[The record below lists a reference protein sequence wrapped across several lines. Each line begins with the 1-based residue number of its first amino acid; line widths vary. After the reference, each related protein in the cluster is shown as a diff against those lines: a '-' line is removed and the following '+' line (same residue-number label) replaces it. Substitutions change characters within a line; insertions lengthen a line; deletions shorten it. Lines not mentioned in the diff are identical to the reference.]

1 MFKLAARLAWRD
13 WRGGELSL
21 LFVALV
27 LAVTSVTSISLFT
40 HQVKQSMVV
49 QGADLIAADLRL
61 NSSQPVPELWLS
73 KAQDLPLQ
81 QAQLS
86 QFQAMVFADQGMQ
99 LASIKAV
106 SQNHPLR
113 GEITVGNAAFDL
125 GKAIQHG
132 PKQGEIWPDSRL
144 LASLNAS
151 LNDTID
157 VGQLSLKISQIL
169 IAEPDQASGFASFA
183 PRAMMNLSD
192 LAATEAVQTGSR
204 VTYRWLLAGPDSALN
219 SLKKQITPLLTNGQ
233 KWQSPTDG
241 NANMAATLD
250 KAEQFL
256 LLAGSLAVVLAGVAL
271 SLSAR
276 RYSLRQAKHVALL
289 KCLGL
294 KPNQLRLLYLSQ
306 MILLALLALL
316 ISLPLAWGLYQGLLL
331 LVSDYIQTSS
341 MIPPLEPFILGAG
354 TGTLCLLAFVLPPM
368 LALAKV
374 APAQVL
380 RQSSSQSK
388 TNIGHLAIG
397 FSAVI
402 ALVYW
407 HSQSLL
413 ISSALIVGV
422 VIILILLALLANLLI
437 KLGNK
442 LRPHLGQGGKI
453 GLANLARRKHQNS
466 LQVAIFGLALML
478 LFSLISVRTFLIDDW
493 QQQLTEDTPNLFLFN
508 IYQQQRE
515 SLVDSMEQQG
525 LTTQALTFFP
535 IARARLT
542 EPKVHNPRGD
552 RELNITWSQNL
563 PAGNSISEG
572 QWWESSDTGANNSPL
587 EVSIEADYAQDMGL
601 ILGQSLTFNVAGT
614 QHQAVLSNLRKVDW
628 SSMQPN
634 FFLVFSHPLVE
645 ANSASYMASVYIA
658 PKDRSKLGPLL
669 RQQPTISML
678 DVDQILQQ
686 VQRVVAQLSLAVE
699 SILVMVLGAGIL
711 VLVASIQASIDERR
725 HESAILRTL
734 GASKS
739 LIRSILLVEYAS
751 LGFVSGLI
759 AGVSAEA
766 LVAVLQN
773 QLFQMPIQFHWPLW
787 ILTPFTGM
795 LIIGAC
801 GWWFN
806 RTVVTAPPLRTLR
819 QT

>member
-1 MFKLAARLAWRD
+1 MLKLAVRLAWRD

-21 LFVALV
+21 LFVALI
-27 LAVTSVTSISLFT
+27 LAITSVTSISLFT
-40 HQVKQSMVV
+40 HQVKQSMVA
-49 QGADLIAADLRL
+49 QGANLIAADLRL
-61 NSSQPVPELWLS
+61 TGSQPISEDWRIKADNLS
-73 KAQDLPLQ
+73 LQ
-81 QAQLS
+81 QAQVS
-86 QFQAMVFADQGMQ
+86 QFQAMVFAQEGMQ

-106 SQNHPLR
+106 SDSYPLR
-113 GEITVGNAAFDL
+113 GELSVGTAAFDL
-125 GKAIQHG
+125 GTVIAQG
-132 PKQGEIWPDSRL
+132 PKRGEIWPDSRL
-144 LASLNAS
+144 LSSLNAR

-157 VGQLSLKISQIL
+157 VGQLSLKISHIL
-169 IAEPDQASGFASFA
+169 ITEPDQASGFSSFA
-183 PRAMMNLSD
+183 PRAMMHLQD
-192 LAATEAVQTGSR
+192 LAATAAVQTGSR
-204 VTYRWLLAGPDSALN
+204 IKHRWLLAGQADALTGLQA
-219 SLKKQITPLLTNGQ
+219 SITPLLAPGQ
-233 KWQSPTDG
+233 KWQSPNDG
-241 NANMAATLD
+241 NANVAATLD

-294 KPNQLRLLYLSQ
+294 KPKQLRLLYFSQ

-316 ISLPLAWGLYQGLLL
+316 ISLPLAWGLYQALLW
-331 LVSDYIQTSS
+331 VVADYIQGALL
-341 MIPPLEPFILGAG
+341 IPPFEPFILGAG

-368 LALAKV
+368 LALAKI
-374 APAQVL
+374 APAEVL

-388 TNIGHLAIG
+388 TNKTHLAIG

-407 HSQSLL
+407 HSQSVL
-413 ISSALIVGV
+413 ISGALIIGV
-422 VIILILLALLANLLI
+422 AIILLLLALLASQLI
-437 KLGNK
+437 KVGNK
-442 LRPHLGQGGKI
+442 IRPYLSQGGKI

-478 LFSLISVRTFLIDDW
+478 LFSLISVRSFLINDW
-493 QQQLTEDTPNLFLFN
+493 QQQLKQDTPNLFLFN
-508 IYQQQRE
+508 IYQQQRQ
-515 SLVDSMEQQG
+515 SLLDSMEEQG

-542 EPKVHNPRGD
+542 EPKLESRRGS
-552 RELNITWSQNL
+552 RELNLTWSPDL
-563 PAGNSISEG
+563 PIGNSISGG
-572 QWWESSDTGANNSPL
+572 QWWNDGATGL
-587 EVSIEADYAQDMGL
+587 EVSVESDYARDMGL
-601 ILGQSLTFNVAGT
+601 RLGQELTFNIAGIEKK
-614 QHQAVLSNLRKVDW
+614 AVLSNLRDVDW

-634 FFLVFSHPLVE
+634 FFFVFSEPLVE

-658 PKDRSKLGPLL
+658 PADRPKLGPLL

-699 SILVMVLGAGIL
+699 SILVMVLGAGVL

-734 GASKS
+734 GASKA
-739 LIRSILLVEYAS
+739 LIRRILWVEYAS
-751 LGFVSGLI
+751 LGFVAGLI
-759 AGVSAEA
+759 AGLGAEA
-766 LVAVLQN
+766 LVAVLQQ
-773 QLFQMPIQFHWPLW
+773 QLFQMPMQLHWPLW
-787 ILTPFTGM
+787 VLTPFTGM
-795 LIIGAC
+795 IIIGAC

-806 RTVVTAPPLRTLR
+806 RTVVTAPPLRTLQ

>member
-1 MFKLAARLAWRD
+1 MLKLAARLAWRD

-21 LFVALV
+21 LFVALI
-27 LAVTSVTSISLFT
+27 LAITSVTSISLFT
-40 HQVKQSMVV
+40 HQVKQSMVA
-49 QGADLIAADLRL
+49 QGANLIAADLRL
-61 NSSQPVPELWLS
+61 TGSQPISEDWRIKADNLS
-73 KAQDLPLQ
+73 LQ
-81 QAQLS
+81 QAQVS
-86 QFQAMVFADQGMQ
+86 QFQAMVFAQEGMQ

-106 SQNHPLR
+106 SDSYPLR
-113 GEITVGNAAFDL
+113 GELSVGTAAFDL
-125 GKAIQHG
+125 GTVIAQG
-132 PKQGEIWPDSRL
+132 PKRGEIWPDSRL
-144 LASLNAS
+144 LSSLNAR

-157 VGQLSLKISQIL
+157 VGQLSLKISHIL
-169 IAEPDQASGFASFA
+169 ITEPDQASGFSSFA
-183 PRAMMNLSD
+183 PRAMMHLQD
-192 LAATEAVQTGSR
+192 LAATAAVQTGSR
-204 VTYRWLLAGPDSALN
+204 IKHRWLLAGQADALTRLQA
-219 SLKKQITPLLTNGQ
+219 SITPLLAPGQ
-233 KWQSPTDG
+233 KWQSPNDG
-241 NANMAATLD
+241 NANVAATLD

-294 KPNQLRLLYLSQ
+294 KPKQLRLLYFSQ

-316 ISLPLAWGLYQGLLL
+316 ISLPLAWGLYQALLS
-331 LVSDYIQTSS
+331 VVADYIQGTSLV
-341 MIPPLEPFILGAG
+341 PPFEPFLLGAG

-374 APAQVL
+374 APAEVL

-388 TNIGHLAIG
+388 TNKTHLAIG

-407 HSQSLL
+407 HSQSVL
-413 ISSALIVGV
+413 ISGALIIGV
-422 VIILILLALLANLLI
+422 AIILLLLALLASQLI
-437 KLGNK
+437 KAGNK
-442 LRPHLGQGGKI
+442 IRPYLSQGSKI

-478 LFSLISVRTFLIDDW
+478 LFSLISVRSFLINDW
-493 QQQLTEDTPNLFLFN
+493 QQQLKQDTPNLFLFN
-508 IYQQQRE
+508 IYQQQRQ
-515 SLVDSMEQQG
+515 SLLDSMEEQG

-542 EPKVHNPRGD
+542 EPKLQSRRGS
-552 RELNITWSQNL
+552 RELNLTWSPDL
-563 PAGNSISEG
+563 PIGNSISGG
-572 QWWESSDTGANNSPL
+572 QWWNDGATGL
-587 EVSIEADYAQDMGL
+587 EVSVESDYARDMGL
-601 ILGQSLTFNVAGT
+601 SLGQELTFNIAGIEKK
-614 QHQAVLSNLRKVDW
+614 AVLSNLRDVDW

-634 FFLVFSHPLVE
+634 FFFVFSEPLVE

-658 PKDRSKLGPLL
+658 PADRPKLGPLL

-699 SILVMVLGAGIL
+699 SILVMVLGAGVL

-734 GASKS
+734 GASKA
-739 LIRSILLVEYAS
+739 LIRRILWVEYAS
-751 LGFVSGLI
+751 LGFVAGLI
-759 AGVSAEA
+759 AGLGAEA
-766 LVAVLQN
+766 LVAVLQQ
-773 QLFQMPIQFHWPLW
+773 QLFQMPMQLHWPLW
-787 ILTPFTGM
+787 VLTPFTGM
-795 LIIGAC
+795 IIIGAC

-806 RTVVTAPPLRTLR
+806 RTVVTAPPLRTLQ

>member
-1 MFKLAARLAWRD
+1 MLKLAARLAWRD

-21 LFVALV
+21 LLIALI
-27 LAVTSVTSISLFT
+27 LATTSVTSISLFT
-40 HQVKQSMVV
+40 HQVKQSMQA

-61 NSSQPVPELWLS
+61 NSSQPVPTLWREKALDLS
-73 KAQDLPLQ
+73 LQ
-81 QAQLS
+81 QAHLS

-99 LASIKAV
+99 LARIKAV
-106 SQNHPLR
+106 SDTYPLR
-113 GEITVGNAAFDL
+113 GEISVSSAAFEV
-125 GKAIQHG
+125 GQVIEHG

-151 LNDTID
+151 VNETID

-169 IAEPDQASGFASFA
+169 ISEPDQASGFSSFA
-183 PRAMMNLSD
+183 PSAMMNLAD

-204 VTYRWLLAGPDSALN
+204 VRHRWLLAGKEDDLN
-219 SLKKQITPLLTNGQ
+219 TLKENISPNLTSNQ
-233 KWQSPTDG
+233 TWQSPQDG
-241 NANMAATLD
+241 NANVAATLD

-294 KPNQLRLLYLSQ
+294 KPQQLRLLYLSQ
-306 MILLALLALL
+306 MVFLALIALL
-316 ISLPLAWGLYQGLLL
+316 ISLPLAFGLYQGLLL
-331 LVSDYIQTSS
+331 VVSEYIKASS
-341 MIPPLEPFILGAG
+341 IIPPLSPFILGAA

-374 APAQVL
+374 APAQVF

-388 TNIGHLAIG
+388 TNLGHLIIG
-397 FSAVI
+397 FGAVI

-407 HSQSLL
+407 HSQSIL
-413 ISSALIVGV
+413 ISTALILGV
-422 VIILILLALLANLLI
+422 SVILALLALLANVLI
-437 KLGNK
+437 KLGNR
-442 LRPHLGQGGKI
+442 LRPYLRQGGKI
-453 GLANLARRKHQNS
+453 GFANLARRKNQNS

-478 LFSLISVRTFLIDDW
+478 LFSLISVRSFLINDW
-493 QQQLTEDTPNLFLFN
+493 QQQLKQDTPNLFLFN

-515 SLVDSMEQQG
+515 SLLTSMEQEG
-525 LTTQALTFFP
+525 LTTDGVTFYP

-542 EPKVHNPRGD
+542 EPKVDNPRGD
-552 RELNITWSQNL
+552 RELNLTWSEVL
-563 PAGNSISEG
+563 SPGNSVIDG
-572 QWWESSDTGANNSPL
+572 QWWENGASNPL
-587 EVSIEADYAQDMGL
+587 EVSIESDYAQDMGL
-601 ILGQSLTFNVAGT
+601 ILGQTLTFNVAGISRKAT
-614 QHQAVLSNLRKVDW
+614 FSNIREVDW

-634 FFLVFSHPLVE
+634 FFFVFSQPLVD

-658 PKDRSKLGPLL
+658 PQDRSKIGPLL
-669 RQQPTISML
+669 RQQPTVSML

-739 LIRSILLVEYAS
+739 LIRTILLVEYAS
-751 LGFVSGLI
+751 LGFVAGLI

-766 LVAVLQN
+766 LVAVLQH
-773 QLFQMPIQFHWPLW
+773 QLFQMPLQLHWPLW
-787 ILTPFTGM
+787 VLTPFTGM
-795 LIIGAC
+795 VIIGSC

-806 RTVVTAPPLRTLR
+806 RTVVTAPPLKTLR
-819 QT
+819 QG

>member
-1 MFKLAARLAWRD
+1 MLKLAARLAWRD

-21 LFVALV
+21 LLIALI
-27 LAVTSVTSISLFT
+27 LATTSVTSISLFT
-40 HQVKQSMVV
+40 HQVKQSMQA

-61 NSSQPVPELWLS
+61 NSSQPVPTLWREKALDLS
-73 KAQDLPLQ
+73 LQ
-81 QAQLS
+81 QAHLS

-99 LASIKAV
+99 LARIKAV
-106 SQNHPLR
+106 SDTYPLR
-113 GEITVGNAAFDL
+113 GEISVSSAAFEV
-125 GKAIQHG
+125 GQVIEHG

-151 LNDTID
+151 VNETID

-169 IAEPDQASGFASFA
+169 ISEPDQASGFSSFA
-183 PRAMMNLSD
+183 PSAMMNLAD

-204 VTYRWLLAGPDSALN
+204 VRHRWLLAGKEDDLN
-219 SLKKQITPLLTNGQ
+219 TLKENISPNLTSNQ
-233 KWQSPTDG
+233 TWQSPQDG
-241 NANMAATLD
+241 NANVAATLD

-294 KPNQLRLLYLSQ
+294 KPQQLRLLYLSQ
-306 MILLALLALL
+306 MVFLALIALL
-316 ISLPLAWGLYQGLLL
+316 ISLPLAFGLYQGLLL
-331 LVSDYIQTSS
+331 VVSEYIKASS
-341 MIPPLEPFILGAG
+341 IIPPLSPFILGAA

-374 APAQVL
+374 APAQVF

-388 TNIGHLAIG
+388 ANLGHLIIG
-397 FSAVI
+397 FGAVI

-407 HSQSLL
+407 HSQSIL
-413 ISSALIVGV
+413 ISTALILGV
-422 VIILILLALLANLLI
+422 SVILALLALLANVLI
-437 KLGNK
+437 KLGNR
-442 LRPHLGQGGKI
+442 LRPHLSQGGKI
-453 GLANLARRKHQNS
+453 GFANLARRKNQNS

-478 LFSLISVRTFLIDDW
+478 LFSLISVRSFLINDW
-493 QQQLTEDTPNLFLFN
+493 QQQLKQDTPNLFLFN

-515 SLVDSMEQQG
+515 SLLTSMEQEG
-525 LTTQALTFFP
+525 LTTDGVTFYP

-542 EPKVHNPRGD
+542 EPKVDNPRGD
-552 RELNITWSQNL
+552 RELNLTWSEML
-563 PAGNSISEG
+563 SPGNSVIEG
-572 QWWESSDTGANNSPL
+572 QWWKNGASNPL
-587 EVSIEADYAQDMGL
+587 EVSIESDYAQDMGL
-601 ILGQSLTFNVAGT
+601 ILGQTLTFNVAGISRKAT
-614 QHQAVLSNLRKVDW
+614 FSNIREVDW

-634 FFLVFSHPLVE
+634 FFFVFSQPLVD

-658 PKDRSKLGPLL
+658 PQDRSKIGPLL

-739 LIRSILLVEYAS
+739 LIRTILLVEYAS
-751 LGFVSGLI
+751 LGFIAGLI

-766 LVAVLQN
+766 LVAVLQH
-773 QLFQMPIQFHWPLW
+773 QLFQMPLQLHWPLW
-787 ILTPFTGM
+787 VLTPFTGM
-795 LIIGAC
+795 VIIGSC

-806 RTVVTAPPLRTLR
+806 RTVVTAPPLKTLR
-819 QT
+819 QG

>member
-27 LAVTSVTSISLFT
+27 LATTSVTSISLFT
-40 HQVKQSMVV
+40 QQVKQSMVA
-49 QGADLIAADLRL
+49 QGANLIAADLRL
-61 NSSQPVPELWLS
+61 NTSQPVPQLWLD
-73 KAQDLPLQ
+73 KAQALSLQ

-86 QFQAMVFADQGMQ
+86 QFQAMVFAPQGMQ

-106 SQNHPLR
+106 SENYPLR
-113 GEITVGNAAFDL
+113 GEITVSTAAFEL
-125 GKAIQHG
+125 GTAIENG
-132 PKQGEIWPDSRL
+132 PIQGEIWPDSRL
-144 LASLNAS
+144 LASLNAK

-169 IAEPDQASGFASFA
+169 MSEPDQASGFSGFA
-183 PRAMMNLSD
+183 PSAMMHLSD
-192 LAATEAVQTGSR
+192 LKATEAVQTGSR
-204 VTYRWLLAGPDSALN
+204 VKNRWLLAGENNALTQLQQDIN
-219 SLKKQITPLLTNGQ
+219 PLLKNGQ

-241 NANMAATLD
+241 NVNVAATLD

-271 SLSAR
+271 SLSTR

-294 KPNQLRLLYLSQ
+294 KPKQLRFLYLSQ
-306 MILLALLALL
+306 MALLALLALL
-316 ISLPLAWGLYQGLLL
+316 ISLPLAWALYQGLLL
-331 LVSDYIQTSS
+331 LVVDYFQAASI
-341 MIPPLEPFILGAG
+341 IPPLAPFILGAG

-374 APAQVL
+374 APAEVL

-388 TNIGHLAIG
+388 TNIGHLTIG
-397 FSAVI
+397 FTAVI

-407 HSQSLL
+407 HSQSIL
-413 ISSALIVGV
+413 ITSALIVGV
-422 VIILILLALLANLLI
+422 AIILALLALLASLLI
-437 KLGNK
+437 RLGNK
-442 LRPHLGQGGKI
+442 IRPHLSQGGKI
-453 GLANLARRKHQNS
+453 GVANLSRRKHQNS

-478 LFSLISVRTFLIDDW
+478 LFSLISVRSFLIDDW
-493 QQQLTEDTPNLFLFN
+493 QQQLNQDTPNLFLFN
-508 IYQQQRE
+508 IYQQERE
-515 SLVDSMEQQG
+515 SLVTSMEQQG
-525 LTTQALTFFP
+525 LATQGLTFFP

-542 EPKVHNPRGD
+542 EPKVEDPRGD
-552 RELNITWSQNL
+552 RELNLTWSQTL
-563 PAGNSISEG
+563 PIGNSISAG
-572 QWWESSDTGANNSPL
+572 QWWGDSNAKPL
-587 EVSIEADYAQDMGL
+587 EVSIESDYAQRMGL
-601 ILGQSLTFNVAGT
+601 TLGQSLTFNVAGIPRK
-614 QHQAVLSNLRKVDW
+614 AILSSLREVDW
-628 SSMQPN
+628 STMQPN
-634 FFLVFSHPLVE
+634 FFFVFSQPLID
-645 ANSASYMASVYIA
+645 ANSASYMASVYVS
-658 PKDRSKLGPLL
+658 PEDRSKLGPLL

-686 VQRVVAQLSLAVE
+686 VKQVVTQLSLAVE

-751 LGFVSGLI
+751 LGFVAGLI

-773 QLFQMPIQFHWPLW
+773 QLFQLPLQFHWPLW
-787 ILTPFTGM
+787 VLTPFAGM
-795 LIIGAC
+795 FIIGSC

-806 RTVVTAPPLRTLR
+806 RSVVTAPPLRTLR
-819 QT
+819 QA

>member
-21 LFVALV
+21 LFVALI
-27 LAVTSVTSISLFT
+27 LAITSVTSISLFT
-40 HQVKQSMVV
+40 HQVKQSMVA
-49 QGADLIAADLRL
+49 QGADLIAANLRL
-61 NSSQPVPELWLS
+61 NSSQPVPALWAEQARTLS
-73 KAQDLPLQ
+73 LQ
-81 QAQLS
+81 QAQIS
-86 QFQAMVFADQGMQ
+86 QFQAMIFADQGMQ
-99 LASIKAV
+99 LARIKAV
-106 SQNHPLR
+106 SENYPLR
-113 GEITVGNAAFDL
+113 GEITVGQAAFDL
-125 GKAIQHG
+125 GTAIQNG

-144 LASLNAS
+144 LASLNAA

-157 VGQLSLKISQIL
+157 VGKLSLKISQIL
-169 IAEPDQASGFASFA
+169 ITSPDQASGFSGFA
-183 PRAMMNLSD
+183 PSAIMHLSD
-192 LAATEAVQTGSR
+192 LEATQAVQTGSR
-204 VTYRWLLAGPDSALN
+204 VTHRWLLAGPTPALVN
-219 SLKKQITPLLTNGQ
+219 LKENINPLLTNGE
-233 KWQSPTDG
+233 KWQSPAEG

-294 KPNQLRLLYLSQ
+294 KPKQLRLLYLSQ
-306 MILLALLALL
+306 MILLALLALA

-331 LVSDYIQTSS
+331 LVVDYIQATS
-341 MIPPLEPFILGAG
+341 ILPPLEPFILGAG

-374 APAQVL
+374 APAEVL

-388 TNIGHLAIG
+388 ANIGHLAIG

-407 HSQSLL
+407 HSQSIL

-422 VIILILLALLANLLI
+422 IIILTLLALLANLLI

-442 LRPHLGQGGKI
+442 LRPHLGQGAKI
-453 GLANLARRKHQNS
+453 GLANLARRKNQNS

-478 LFSLISVRTFLIDDW
+478 LFSLISVRSFLIDDW
-493 QQQLTEDTPNLFLFN
+493 QQQLKQDTPNLFLFN
-508 IYQQQRE
+508 IYQQERD
-515 SLVDSMEQQG
+515 SLIDSMEQQG
-525 LTTQALTFFP
+525 LATKALKFFP

-542 EPKVHNPRGD
+542 EPKLEDPRGD
-552 RELNITWSQNL
+552 RELNLTWSQAL
-563 PAGNSISEG
+563 PAGNSISAG
-572 QWWESSDTGANNSPL
+572 QWWDSTNENTSASPL
-587 EVSIEADYAQDMGL
+587 EVSVELDYAQRMGL
-601 ILGQSLTFNVAGT
+601 TLGQNLTFNVAGI
-614 QHQAVLSNLRKVDW
+614 QHRAILSNLRKVDW

-634 FFLVFSHPLVE
+634 FFFVFSRPLVE

-658 PKDRSKLGPLL
+658 PQDRSKLGPLL
-669 RQQPTISML
+669 RQQPTISMI
-678 DVDQILQQ
+678 DVDDILQQ
-686 VQRVVAQLSLAVE
+686 VQRIVAQLSLAVE
-699 SILVMVLGAGIL
+699 SILVMVLGAGVL

-751 LGFVSGLI
+751 LGFVAGLI

-773 QLFQMPIQFHWPLW
+773 QLFQMPLQFHWPLW
-787 ILTPFTGM
+787 VLTPFTGM

-819 QT
+819 QA

>member
-1 MFKLAARLAWRD
+1 MLKLAARLAWRD

-21 LFVALV
+21 LFVALI
-27 LAVTSVTSISLFT
+27 LAITSVTSISLFT
-40 HQVKQSMVV
+40 HQVKQSMVA
-49 QGADLIAADLRL
+49 QGANLIAADLRL
-61 NSSQPVPELWLS
+61 TGSQPISEDWRIKADNLS
-73 KAQDLPLQ
+73 LQ
-81 QAQLS
+81 QAQVS
-86 QFQAMVFADQGMQ
+86 QFQAMVFAQEGMQ

-106 SQNHPLR
+106 SDSYPLR
-113 GEITVGNAAFDL
+113 GELSVGTAAFDL
-125 GKAIQHG
+125 GTVIAQG
-132 PKQGEIWPDSRL
+132 PKRGEIWPDSRL
-144 LASLNAS
+144 LSSLNAR

-157 VGQLSLKISQIL
+157 VGQLSLKISHIL
-169 IAEPDQASGFASFA
+169 ITEPDQASGFSSFA
-183 PRAMMNLSD
+183 PRAMMHLQD
-192 LAATEAVQTGSR
+192 LAATAAVQTGSR
-204 VTYRWLLAGPDSALN
+204 IKHRWLLAGQADALTGLQA
-219 SLKKQITPLLTNGQ
+219 SITPLLAPGQ
-233 KWQSPTDG
+233 KWQSPNDG
-241 NANMAATLD
+241 NANVAATLD

-294 KPNQLRLLYLSQ
+294 KPKQLRLLYFSQ

-316 ISLPLAWGLYQGLLL
+316 ISLPLAWGLYQALLW
-331 LVSDYIQTSS
+331 VVADYIQGALL
-341 MIPPLEPFILGAG
+341 IPPFEPFILGAG

-368 LALAKV
+368 LALAKI
-374 APAQVL
+374 APAEVL

-388 TNIGHLAIG
+388 TNKTHLAIG

-407 HSQSLL
+407 HSQSVL
-413 ISSALIVGV
+413 ISGALIIGV
-422 VIILILLALLANLLI
+422 AIILLLLALLASQLI
-437 KLGNK
+437 KAGNK
-442 LRPHLGQGGKI
+442 VRPYLSQGGKI

-478 LFSLISVRTFLIDDW
+478 LFSLISVRSFLINDW
-493 QQQLTEDTPNLFLFN
+493 QQQLKQDTPNLFLFN
-508 IYQQQRE
+508 IYQQQRQ
-515 SLVDSMEQQG
+515 SLLDSMEEQG

-542 EPKVHNPRGD
+542 EPKLESRRGS
-552 RELNITWSQNL
+552 RELNLTWSPDL
-563 PAGNSISEG
+563 PIGNSISGG
-572 QWWESSDTGANNSPL
+572 QWWNDGATGL
-587 EVSIEADYAQDMGL
+587 EVSVESDYARDMGL
-601 ILGQSLTFNVAGT
+601 RLGQELTFNIAGIEKK
-614 QHQAVLSNLRKVDW
+614 AVLSNLRDVDW

-634 FFLVFSHPLVE
+634 FFFVFSEPLVE

-658 PKDRSKLGPLL
+658 PADRPKLGPLL

-699 SILVMVLGAGIL
+699 SILVMVLGAGVL

-734 GASKS
+734 GASKA
-739 LIRSILLVEYAS
+739 LIRRILWVEYAS
-751 LGFVSGLI
+751 LGFVAGLI
-759 AGVSAEA
+759 AGLGAEA
-766 LVAVLQN
+766 LVAVLQQ
-773 QLFQMPIQFHWPLW
+773 QLFQMPMQLHWPLW
-787 ILTPFTGM
+787 VLTPFTGM
-795 LIIGAC
+795 IIIGAC

-806 RTVVTAPPLRTLR
+806 RTVVTAPPLRTLQ

>member
-1 MFKLAARLAWRD
+1 MLKLAARLAWRD

-21 LFVALV
+21 LLIALI
-27 LAVTSVTSISLFT
+27 LATTSVTSISLFT
-40 HQVKQSMVV
+40 HQVKQSMQA

-61 NSSQPVPELWLS
+61 NSSQPVPTLWREKALDLS
-73 KAQDLPLQ
+73 LQ
-81 QAQLS
+81 QAHLS

-99 LASIKAV
+99 LARIKAV
-106 SQNHPLR
+106 SDTYPLR
-113 GEITVGNAAFDL
+113 GEISVSSAAFEV
-125 GKAIQHG
+125 GQVIEHG

-151 LNDTID
+151 VNETID

-169 IAEPDQASGFASFA
+169 ISEPDQASGFSSFA
-183 PRAMMNLSD
+183 PSAMMNLAD

-204 VTYRWLLAGPDSALN
+204 VRHRWLLAGKEDDLN
-219 SLKKQITPLLTNGQ
+219 TLKENISPNLTSNQ
-233 KWQSPTDG
+233 TWQSPQDG
-241 NANMAATLD
+241 NANVAATLD

-294 KPNQLRLLYLSQ
+294 KPQQLRLLYLSQ
-306 MILLALLALL
+306 MVFLALIALL
-316 ISLPLAWGLYQGLLL
+316 ISLPLAFGLYQGLLL
-331 LVSDYIQTSS
+331 VVSEYIKASS
-341 MIPPLEPFILGAG
+341 IIPPLSPFILGAA

-374 APAQVL
+374 APAQVF

-388 TNIGHLAIG
+388 TNLGHLIIG
-397 FSAVI
+397 FGAVI

-407 HSQSLL
+407 HSQSIL
-413 ISSALIVGV
+413 ISTALILGV
-422 VIILILLALLANLLI
+422 SVILALLALLANVLI
-437 KLGNK
+437 KLGNR
-442 LRPHLGQGGKI
+442 LRPHLSQGGKI
-453 GLANLARRKHQNS
+453 GFANLARRKNQNS

-478 LFSLISVRTFLIDDW
+478 LFSLISVRSFLINDW
-493 QQQLTEDTPNLFLFN
+493 QQQLKQDTPNLFLFN

-515 SLVDSMEQQG
+515 SLLTSMEQEG
-525 LTTQALTFFP
+525 LTTDGVTFYP

-542 EPKVHNPRGD
+542 EPKVDNPRGD
-552 RELNITWSQNL
+552 RELNLTWSEML
-563 PAGNSISEG
+563 SPGNSVIEG
-572 QWWESSDTGANNSPL
+572 QWWKNGASNPL
-587 EVSIEADYAQDMGL
+587 EVSIESDYAQDMGL
-601 ILGQSLTFNVAGT
+601 ILGQTLTFNVAGISRKAT
-614 QHQAVLSNLRKVDW
+614 FSNIREVDW

-634 FFLVFSHPLVE
+634 FFFVFSQPLVD

-658 PKDRSKLGPLL
+658 PQDRSKIGPLL

-739 LIRSILLVEYAS
+739 LIRTILLVEYAS
-751 LGFVSGLI
+751 LGFIAGLI

-766 LVAVLQN
+766 LVAVLQH
-773 QLFQMPIQFHWPLW
+773 QLFQMPLQLHWPLW
-787 ILTPFTGM
+787 VLTPFTGM
-795 LIIGAC
+795 VIIGSC

-806 RTVVTAPPLRTLR
+806 RTVVTAPPLKTLR
-819 QT
+819 QG

>member
-1 MFKLAARLAWRD
+1 MLKLAARLAWRD

-21 LFVALV
+21 LFVALI
-27 LAVTSVTSISLFT
+27 LAITSVTSISLFT
-40 HQVKQSMVV
+40 HQVKQSMVA
-49 QGADLIAADLRL
+49 QGANLIAADLRL
-61 NSSQPVPELWLS
+61 TGSQPISEDWRIKADNLS
-73 KAQDLPLQ
+73 LQ
-81 QAQLS
+81 QAQVS
-86 QFQAMVFADQGMQ
+86 QFQAMVFAQEGMQ

-106 SQNHPLR
+106 SDSYPLR
-113 GEITVGNAAFDL
+113 GELSVGTAAFDL
-125 GKAIQHG
+125 GTVIAQG
-132 PKQGEIWPDSRL
+132 PKRGEIWPDSRL
-144 LASLNAS
+144 LSSLNAR

-157 VGQLSLKISQIL
+157 VGQLSLKISHIL
-169 IAEPDQASGFASFA
+169 ITEPDQASGFSSFA
-183 PRAMMNLSD
+183 PRAMMHLQD
-192 LAATEAVQTGSR
+192 LAATAAVQTGSR
-204 VTYRWLLAGPDSALN
+204 IKHRWLLAGQADALTGLQA
-219 SLKKQITPLLTNGQ
+219 SITPLLAPGQ
-233 KWQSPTDG
+233 KWQSPNDG
-241 NANMAATLD
+241 NANVAATLD

-294 KPNQLRLLYLSQ
+294 KPKQLRLLYFSQ

-316 ISLPLAWGLYQGLLL
+316 ISLPLAWGLYQALLW
-331 LVSDYIQTSS
+331 VVADYIQGALL
-341 MIPPLEPFILGAG
+341 IPPFEPFILGAG

-374 APAQVL
+374 APAEVL

-388 TNIGHLAIG
+388 TNKTHLAIG

-407 HSQSLL
+407 HSQSVL
-413 ISSALIVGV
+413 ISGALIIGV
-422 VIILILLALLANLLI
+422 AIILLLLALLASQLI
-437 KLGNK
+437 KAGNK
-442 LRPHLGQGGKI
+442 IRPYLSQGGKI

-478 LFSLISVRTFLIDDW
+478 LFSLISVRSFLINDW
-493 QQQLTEDTPNLFLFN
+493 QQQLKQDTPNLFLFN
-508 IYQQQRE
+508 IYQQQRQ
-515 SLVDSMEQQG
+515 SLLDSMEEQG

-542 EPKVHNPRGD
+542 EPKLQSRRGS
-552 RELNITWSQNL
+552 RELNLTWSPDL
-563 PAGNSISEG
+563 PIGNSISGG
-572 QWWESSDTGANNSPL
+572 QWWNDGATGL
-587 EVSIEADYAQDMGL
+587 EVSVESDYARDMGL
-601 ILGQSLTFNVAGT
+601 RLGQELTFNIAGIEKK
-614 QHQAVLSNLRKVDW
+614 AVLSNLRDVDW

-634 FFLVFSHPLVE
+634 FFFVFSEPLVE

-658 PKDRSKLGPLL
+658 PADRPKLGPLL

-699 SILVMVLGAGIL
+699 SILVMVLGAGVL

-734 GASKS
+734 GASKA
-739 LIRSILLVEYAS
+739 LIRRILWVEYAS
-751 LGFVSGLI
+751 LGFVAGLI
-759 AGVSAEA
+759 AGLGAEA
-766 LVAVLQN
+766 LVAVLQQ
-773 QLFQMPIQFHWPLW
+773 QLFQMPMQLHWPLW
-787 ILTPFTGM
+787 VLTPFTGM
-795 LIIGAC
+795 IIIGAC

-806 RTVVTAPPLRTLR
+806 RTVVTAPPLRTLQ

>member
-1 MFKLAARLAWRD
+1 MLKLAARLAWRD

-21 LFVALV
+21 LFVALI
-27 LAVTSVTSISLFT
+27 LAITSVTSISLFT
-40 HQVKQSMVV
+40 HQVKQSMVA
-49 QGADLIAADLRL
+49 QGANLIAADLRL
-61 NSSQPVPELWLS
+61 TTSEPVSDVWQAN
-73 KAQDLPLQ
+73 AQSLALE

-86 QFQAMVFADQGMQ
+86 QFQAMVFAQQGMQ

-106 SQNHPLR
+106 SNNYPLR
-113 GEITVGNAAFDL
+113 GEITVGEAAFDL
-125 GKAIQHG
+125 GTAIAHG
-132 PKQGEIWPDSRL
+132 PKQGQIWPDSRL

-157 VGQLSLKISQIL
+157 VGQLSLKISHIL
-169 IAEPDQASGFASFA
+169 ITEPDQASGFSSFA
-183 PRAMMNLSD
+183 PRAMMHLQD
-192 LAATEAVQTGSR
+192 LEATNAVQTGSR
-204 VTYRWLLAGPDSALN
+204 VKYRWLLAGAPAALTQITQ
-219 SLKKQITPLLTNGQ
+219 KITPLLTPGQ
-233 KWQSPTDG
+233 SWQSPTDG

-294 KPNQLRLLYLSQ
+294 KPQQLRLLYLSQ
-306 MILLALLALL
+306 MLLLALLALL

-331 LVSDYIQTSS
+331 LVADYIAAASI
-341 MIPPLEPFILGAG
+341 IPPLGPFMLGAG
-354 TGTLCLLAFVLPPM
+354 TGTLCLFAFVLPPM

-374 APAQVL
+374 APAEVL

-388 TNIGHLAIG
+388 TNRAHLAIG

-413 ISSALIVGV
+413 ISAAIIIGV
-422 VIILILLALLANLLI
+422 AVILLLLSLLANQLI
-437 KLGNK
+437 KVGNK
-442 LRPHLGQGGKI
+442 ARPYLSQGGKI
-453 GLANLARRKHQNS
+453 GFANLARRKNQNS

-478 LFSLISVRTFLIDDW
+478 LFSLISVRSFLINDW
-493 QQQLTEDTPNLFLFN
+493 QQQLKQDTPNLFLFN

-515 SLVDSMEQQG
+515 SLVDSMQQQG
-525 LTTQALTFFP
+525 LTTQGLAFYP

-542 EPKVHNPRGD
+542 HPKLESRRGS
-552 RELNITWSQNL
+552 RELNLTWSQAL
-563 PAGNSISEG
+563 PKGNSISGG
-572 QWWESSDTGANNSPL
+572 QWWDTAAVGPL
-587 EVSIEADYAQDMGL
+587 EVSVESDYAQDMGL
-601 ILGQSLTFNVAGT
+601 SLGQQLTFNVAGIE
-614 QHQAVLSNLRKVDW
+614 HNAILSNLRDVDW

-634 FFLVFSHPLVE
+634 FFFVFSQPLVD

-658 PKDRSKLGPLL
+658 PQDRSKLGPLL

-699 SILVMVLGAGIL
+699 SILIMVLGAGIL

-734 GASKS
+734 GASKA
-739 LIRSILLVEYAS
+739 LIRTILLVEYAS
-751 LGFVSGLI
+751 LGFVAGLI

-766 LVAVLQN
+766 LVAVLQH

-787 ILTPFTGM
+787 VLTPFTGM
-795 LIIGAC
+795 LVIGAC

>member
-1 MFKLAARLAWRD
+1 MLKLAARLAWRD

-21 LFVALV
+21 LFVALI
-27 LAVTSVTSISLFT
+27 LAITSVTSISLFT
-40 HQVKQSMVV
+40 HQVKQSMVA
-49 QGADLIAADLRL
+49 QGANLIAADLRL
-61 NSSQPVPELWLS
+61 TGSQPISEDWRIKADNLS
-73 KAQDLPLQ
+73 LQ
-81 QAQLS
+81 QAQVS
-86 QFQAMVFADQGMQ
+86 QFQAMVFAQEGMQ

-106 SQNHPLR
+106 SDSYPLR
-113 GEITVGNAAFDL
+113 GELSVGTAAFDL
-125 GKAIQHG
+125 GTVIAQG
-132 PKQGEIWPDSRL
+132 PKRGEIWPDSRL
-144 LASLNAS
+144 LSSLNAR

-157 VGQLSLKISQIL
+157 VGQLSLKISHIL
-169 IAEPDQASGFASFA
+169 ITEPDQASGFSSFA
-183 PRAMMNLSD
+183 PRAMMHLQD
-192 LAATEAVQTGSR
+192 LAATAAVQTGSR
-204 VTYRWLLAGPDSALN
+204 IKHRWLLAGQADALTGLQA
-219 SLKKQITPLLTNGQ
+219 SITPLLAPGQ
-233 KWQSPTDG
+233 KWQSPNDG
-241 NANMAATLD
+241 NANVAATLD

-294 KPNQLRLLYLSQ
+294 KPKQLRLLYFSQ

-316 ISLPLAWGLYQGLLL
+316 ISLPLAWGLYQALLW
-331 LVSDYIQTSS
+331 VVADYIQGALL
-341 MIPPLEPFILGAG
+341 IPPFEPFILGAG

-368 LALAKV
+368 LALAKI
-374 APAQVL
+374 APAEVL

-388 TNIGHLAIG
+388 TNKTHLAIG

-407 HSQSLL
+407 HSQSVL
-413 ISSALIVGV
+413 ISGALIIGV
-422 VIILILLALLANLLI
+422 AIILLLLALLASQLI
-437 KLGNK
+437 KAGNK
-442 LRPHLGQGGKI
+442 IRPYLSQGGKI

-478 LFSLISVRTFLIDDW
+478 LFSLISVRSFLINDW
-493 QQQLTEDTPNLFLFN
+493 QQQLKQDTPNLFLFN
-508 IYQQQRE
+508 IYQQQRQ
-515 SLVDSMEQQG
+515 SLLDSMEEQG

-542 EPKVHNPRGD
+542 EPKLESRRGS
-552 RELNITWSQNL
+552 RELNLTWSPDL
-563 PAGNSISEG
+563 PIGNSISGG
-572 QWWESSDTGANNSPL
+572 QWWNDGATGL
-587 EVSIEADYAQDMGL
+587 EVSVESDYARDMGL
-601 ILGQSLTFNVAGT
+601 RLGQELTFNIAGIEKK
-614 QHQAVLSNLRKVDW
+614 AVLSNLRDVDW

-634 FFLVFSHPLVE
+634 FFFVFSEPLVE

-658 PKDRSKLGPLL
+658 PADRPKLGPLL

-699 SILVMVLGAGIL
+699 SILVMVLGAGVL

-734 GASKS
+734 GASKA
-739 LIRSILLVEYAS
+739 LIRRILWVEYAS
-751 LGFVSGLI
+751 LGFVAGLI
-759 AGVSAEA
+759 AGLGAEA
-766 LVAVLQN
+766 LVAVLQQ
-773 QLFQMPIQFHWPLW
+773 QLFQMPMQLHWPLW
-787 ILTPFTGM
+787 VLTPFTGM
-795 LIIGAC
+795 IIIGAC

-806 RTVVTAPPLRTLR
+806 RTVVTAPPLRTLQ

>member
-1 MFKLAARLAWRD
+1 MLKLAARLAWRD

-21 LFVALV
+21 LFVALI
-27 LAVTSVTSISLFT
+27 LAITSVTSISLFT
-40 HQVKQSMVV
+40 HQVKQSMVA
-49 QGADLIAADLRL
+49 QGANLIAADLRL
-61 NSSQPVPELWLS
+61 TGSQPISEDWRIKADNLS
-73 KAQDLPLQ
+73 LQ
-81 QAQLS
+81 QAQVS
-86 QFQAMVFADQGMQ
+86 QFQAMVFAQEGMQ

-106 SQNHPLR
+106 SDSYPLR
-113 GEITVGNAAFDL
+113 GELSVGTAAFDL
-125 GKAIQHG
+125 GTVIAQG
-132 PKQGEIWPDSRL
+132 PKRGEIWPDSRL
-144 LASLNAS
+144 LSSLNARLS
-151 LNDTID
+151 DTID
-157 VGQLSLKISQIL
+157 VGQLSLKISHIL
-169 IAEPDQASGFASFA
+169 ITEPDQASGFSSFA
-183 PRAMMNLSD
+183 PRAMMHLQD
-192 LAATEAVQTGSR
+192 LAATAAVQTGSR
-204 VTYRWLLAGPDSALN
+204 IKHRWLLAGQADALTRLQA
-219 SLKKQITPLLTNGQ
+219 SITPLLAPGQ
-233 KWQSPTDG
+233 KWQSPNDG
-241 NANMAATLD
+241 NANVAATLD

-294 KPNQLRLLYLSQ
+294 KPKQLRLLYFSQ

-316 ISLPLAWGLYQGLLL
+316 ISLPLAWGLYQALLS
-331 LVSDYIQTSS
+331 VVADYIQGTSLV
-341 MIPPLEPFILGAG
+341 PPFEPFLLGAG

-374 APAQVL
+374 APAEVL

-388 TNIGHLAIG
+388 TNKTHLAIG

-407 HSQSLL
+407 HSQSVL
-413 ISSALIVGV
+413 ISGALIIGV
-422 VIILILLALLANLLI
+422 AIILLLLALLASQLI
-437 KLGNK
+437 KAGNK
-442 LRPHLGQGGKI
+442 IRPYLSQGSKI

-478 LFSLISVRTFLIDDW
+478 LFSLISVRSFLINDW
-493 QQQLTEDTPNLFLFN
+493 QQQLKQDTPNLFLFN
-508 IYQQQRE
+508 IYQQQRQ
-515 SLVDSMEQQG
+515 SLLDSMEEQG

-542 EPKVHNPRGD
+542 EPKLQSRRGS
-552 RELNITWSQNL
+552 RELNLTWSPDL
-563 PAGNSISEG
+563 PIGNRISGG
-572 QWWESSDTGANNSPL
+572 QWWNDGATGL
-587 EVSIEADYAQDMGL
+587 EVSVESDYARDMGL
-601 ILGQSLTFNVAGT
+601 SLGQELTFNIAGIEKK
-614 QHQAVLSNLRKVDW
+614 AVLSNLRDVDW

-634 FFLVFSHPLVE
+634 FFFVFSEPLVE

-658 PKDRSKLGPLL
+658 PADRPKLGPLL

-699 SILVMVLGAGIL
+699 SILVMVLGAGVL

-734 GASKS
+734 GASKA
-739 LIRSILLVEYAS
+739 LIRRILWVEYAS
-751 LGFVSGLI
+751 LGFVAGLI
-759 AGVSAEA
+759 AGLGAEA
-766 LVAVLQN
+766 LVAVLQQ
-773 QLFQMPIQFHWPLW
+773 QLFQMPMQFHWPLW
-787 ILTPFTGM
+787 VLTPFTGM
-795 LIIGAC
+795 IIIGAC

-806 RTVVTAPPLRTLR
+806 RTVVTAPPLKTLQ

>member
-1 MFKLAARLAWRD
+1 MLKLAARLAWRD

-21 LFVALV
+21 LFVALI
-27 LAVTSVTSISLFT
+27 LAITSVTSISLFT
-40 HQVKQSMVV
+40 HQVKQSMVA
-49 QGADLIAADLRL
+49 QGANLIAADLRL
-61 NSSQPVPELWLS
+61 TGSQPISEDWRIKADNLS
-73 KAQDLPLQ
+73 LL
-81 QAQLS
+81 QAQVS
-86 QFQAMVFADQGMQ
+86 QFQAMVFAQEGMQ

-106 SQNHPLR
+106 SDSYPLR
-113 GEITVGNAAFDL
+113 GELSVGTAAFDL
-125 GKAIQHG
+125 GTVIAQG
-132 PKQGEIWPDSRL
+132 PKRGEIWPDSRL
-144 LASLNAS
+144 LSSLNAR

-157 VGQLSLKISQIL
+157 VGQLSLKISHIL
-169 IAEPDQASGFASFA
+169 ITEPDQASGFSSFA
-183 PRAMMNLSD
+183 PRAMMHLQD
-192 LAATEAVQTGSR
+192 LAATAAVQTGSR
-204 VTYRWLLAGPDSALN
+204 IKHRWLLAGQADALTGLQA
-219 SLKKQITPLLTNGQ
+219 SITPLLAPGQ
-233 KWQSPTDG
+233 KWQSPNDG
-241 NANMAATLD
+241 NANVAATLD

-294 KPNQLRLLYLSQ
+294 KPKQLRLLYFSQ

-316 ISLPLAWGLYQGLLL
+316 ISLPLAWGLYQALLW
-331 LVSDYIQTSS
+331 VVADYIQGALL
-341 MIPPLEPFILGAG
+341 IPPFEPFILGAG

-374 APAQVL
+374 APAEVL

-388 TNIGHLAIG
+388 TNKTHLAIG

-407 HSQSLL
+407 HSQSVL
-413 ISSALIVGV
+413 ISGALIIGV
-422 VIILILLALLANLLI
+422 AIILLLLALLASQLI
-437 KLGNK
+437 KAGNK
-442 LRPHLGQGGKI
+442 IRPYLSQGGKI

-478 LFSLISVRTFLIDDW
+478 LFSLISVRSFLINDW
-493 QQQLTEDTPNLFLFN
+493 QQQLKQDTPNLFLFN
-508 IYQQQRE
+508 IYQQQRQ
-515 SLVDSMEQQG
+515 SLLDSMEEQG

-542 EPKVHNPRGD
+542 EPKLESRRGS
-552 RELNITWSQNL
+552 RELNLTWSPDL
-563 PAGNSISEG
+563 PIGNSISGG
-572 QWWESSDTGANNSPL
+572 QWWNDGATGL
-587 EVSIEADYAQDMGL
+587 EVSVESDYARDMGL
-601 ILGQSLTFNVAGT
+601 RLGQELTFNIAGIEKK
-614 QHQAVLSNLRKVDW
+614 AVLSNLRDVDW

-634 FFLVFSHPLVE
+634 FFFVFSEPLVE

-658 PKDRSKLGPLL
+658 PADRPKLGPLL

-699 SILVMVLGAGIL
+699 SILVMVLGAGVL

-734 GASKS
+734 GASKA
-739 LIRSILLVEYAS
+739 LIRRILWVEYAS
-751 LGFVSGLI
+751 LGFVAGLI
-759 AGVSAEA
+759 AGLGAEA
-766 LVAVLQN
+766 LVAVLQQ
-773 QLFQMPIQFHWPLW
+773 QLFQMPMQLHWPLW
-787 ILTPFTGM
+787 VLTPFTGM
-795 LIIGAC
+795 IIIGAC

-806 RTVVTAPPLRTLR
+806 RTVVTAPPLRTLQ

>member
-1 MFKLAARLAWRD
+1 MLKLAARLAWRD

-21 LFVALV
+21 LLIALI
-27 LAVTSVTSISLFT
+27 LATTSVTSISLFT
-40 HQVKQSMVV
+40 HQVKQSMQA

-61 NSSQPVPELWLS
+61 NSSQPVPTLWREKALDLS
-73 KAQDLPLQ
+73 LQ
-81 QAQLS
+81 QAHLS

-99 LASIKAV
+99 LARIKAV
-106 SQNHPLR
+106 SDTYPLR
-113 GEITVGNAAFDL
+113 GEISVSSAAFEV
-125 GKAIQHG
+125 GQVIEHG

-151 LNDTID
+151 VNETID

-169 IAEPDQASGFASFA
+169 ISEPDQASGFSSFA
-183 PRAMMNLSD
+183 PSAMMNLAD

-204 VTYRWLLAGPDSALN
+204 VRHRWLLAGKEDDLN
-219 SLKKQITPLLTNGQ
+219 TLKENISPNLTSNQ
-233 KWQSPTDG
+233 TWQSPQDG
-241 NANMAATLD
+241 NANVAATLD

-294 KPNQLRLLYLSQ
+294 KPQQLRLLYLSQ
-306 MILLALLALL
+306 MVFLALIALL
-316 ISLPLAWGLYQGLLL
+316 ISLPLAFGLYQGLLL
-331 LVSDYIQTSS
+331 VVSEYIKASS
-341 MIPPLEPFILGAG
+341 IIPPLSPFILGAA

-374 APAQVL
+374 APAQVF

-388 TNIGHLAIG
+388 ANLGHLIIG
-397 FSAVI
+397 FGAVI

-407 HSQSLL
+407 HSQSIL
-413 ISSALIVGV
+413 ISTALILGV
-422 VIILILLALLANLLI
+422 SVILALLALLANVLI
-437 KLGNK
+437 KLGNR
-442 LRPHLGQGGKI
+442 LRPYLSQGGKI
-453 GLANLARRKHQNS
+453 GFANLARRKNQNS

-478 LFSLISVRTFLIDDW
+478 LFSLISVRSFLINDW
-493 QQQLTEDTPNLFLFN
+493 QQQLKQDTPNLFLFN

-515 SLVDSMEQQG
+515 SLLTSMEQEG
-525 LTTQALTFFP
+525 LTTDGVTFYP

-542 EPKVHNPRGD
+542 EPKVDNPRGD
-552 RELNITWSQNL
+552 RELNLTWSEML
-563 PAGNSISEG
+563 SPGNSVIEG
-572 QWWESSDTGANNSPL
+572 QWWKNGASNPL
-587 EVSIEADYAQDMGL
+587 EVSIESDYAQDMGL
-601 ILGQSLTFNVAGT
+601 ILGQTLTFNVAGISRKAT
-614 QHQAVLSNLRKVDW
+614 FSNIREVDW

-634 FFLVFSHPLVE
+634 FFFVFSQPLVD

-658 PKDRSKLGPLL
+658 PQDRSKIGPLL

-739 LIRSILLVEYAS
+739 LIRTILLVEYAS
-751 LGFVSGLI
+751 LGFIAGLI

-766 LVAVLQN
+766 LVAVLQH
-773 QLFQMPIQFHWPLW
+773 QLFQMPLQLHWPLW
-787 ILTPFTGM
+787 VLTPFTGM
-795 LIIGAC
+795 VIIGSC

-806 RTVVTAPPLRTLR
+806 RTVVTAPPLKTLR
-819 QT
+819 QG

>member
-27 LAVTSVTSISLFT
+27 LATTSVTSISLFT
-40 HQVKQSMVV
+40 HQVKQSMVA
-49 QGADLIAADLRL
+49 QGANLIAADLRL
-61 NSSQPVPELWLS
+61 NTSQPVPQLWLD
-73 KAQDLPLQ
+73 KAQTLSLQ

-86 QFQAMVFADQGMQ
+86 QFQAMVFAQQGMQ

-106 SQNHPLR
+106 SKNYPLR
-113 GEITVGNAAFDL
+113 GEITVSNAAFEL
-125 GKAIQHG
+125 GTVIKHG

-144 LASLNAS
+144 LASLNAT

-169 IAEPDQASGFASFA
+169 ITEPDQASGFSSFA
-183 PRAMMNLSD
+183 PSAMIHLSD
-192 LAATEAVQTGSR
+192 LQATEAVQTGSR
-204 VTYRWLLAGPDSALN
+204 VKHRWLLAGNDNALTN
-219 SLKKQITPLLTNGQ
+219 LKQHITPLLQNGQ
-233 KWQSPTDG
+233 QWQSPADG
-241 NANMAATLD
+241 NVNVAATLD

-294 KPNQLRLLYLSQ
+294 KPKQLRLLYLSQ
-306 MILLALLALL
+306 MVLLALLALL

-331 LVSDYIQTSS
+331 LVADYIQASS
-341 MIPPLEPFILGAG
+341 IIPPLAPFILGAG

-374 APAQVL
+374 APAEVL

-407 HSQSLL
+407 HSQSVL

-422 VIILILLALLANLLI
+422 AIILALLALLANLLI

-442 LRPHLGQGGKI
+442 LRPHLSQGGKI
-453 GLANLARRKHQNS
+453 GIANLSRRKHQNS

-478 LFSLISVRTFLIDDW
+478 LFSLISVRSFLINDW
-493 QQQLTEDTPNLFLFN
+493 QQQLNQDTPNLFLFN

-515 SLVDSMEQQG
+515 SLITSMEQQG
-525 LTTQALTFFP
+525 LTTQGLTFFP

-542 EPKVHNPRGD
+542 EPKVENPRGD
-552 RELNITWSQNL
+552 RELNLTWSQAL

-572 QWWESSDTGANNSPL
+572 QWWNNNNSNQL
-587 EVSIEADYAQDMGL
+587 EVSIESDYAEQMGL
-601 ILGQSLTFNVAGT
+601 TLGQSLTFNVAGT
-614 QHQAVLSNLRKVDW
+614 PRKAILSNLREVDW

-634 FFLVFSHPLVE
+634 FFFVFSQPLVE

-658 PKDRSKLGPLL
+658 PQDRSKLGPLL

-711 VLVASIQASIDERR
+711 VLIASIQASIDERR

-751 LGFVSGLI
+751 LGFVAGLI

-773 QLFQMPIQFHWPLW
+773 QLFQMPLQFHWPLW
-787 ILTPFTGM
+787 VLTPFAGM
-795 LIIGAC
+795 LIIGSC

>member
-21 LFVALV
+21 LLIALI
-27 LAVTSVTSISLFT
+27 LAITSVTSISLFT
-40 HQVKQSMVV
+40 NQVKQSMQA

-61 NSSQPVPELWLS
+61 NTSQPVSTVWRE
-73 KAQDLPLQ
+73 KAQELSLQ
-81 QAQLS
+81 QAHLS

-99 LASIKAV
+99 LARIKAV
-106 SQNHPLR
+106 SNTYPLR
-113 GEITVGNAAFDL
+113 GKISVSTAAFDL
-125 GKAIQHG
+125 GQVIERG

-144 LASLNAS
+144 LASLNTS
-151 LNDTID
+151 VNETID
-157 VGQLSLKISQIL
+157 VGQLSLKISRIL
-169 IAEPDQASGFASFA
+169 ISDPDQASGFSSFA
-183 PRAMMNLSD
+183 PSAMMNLAD

-204 VTYRWLLAGPDSALN
+204 VRHKWLLAGNEDALSAL
-219 SLKKQITPLLTNGQ
+219 KQNITPELTPGQ
-233 KWQSPTDG
+233 KWQTPKDG
-241 NANMAATLD
+241 NANVAATLD

-294 KPNQLRLLYLSQ
+294 KPQQLRLLYLSQ
-306 MILLALLALL
+306 MVFLALIALV
-316 ISLPLAWGLYQGLLL
+316 ISLPLAFGLYHGLLL
-331 LVSDYIQTSS
+331 LVSEYIQASS
-341 MIPPLEPFILGAG
+341 IIPPLRPFILGAA

-374 APAQVL
+374 APAQVF

-388 TNIGHLAIG
+388 ANLGHLMIG
-397 FSAVI
+397 FGAVI

-407 HSQSLL
+407 HSQSIL
-413 ISSALIVGV
+413 ISTALILGV
-422 VIILILLALLANLLI
+422 SLILALLALLANVLI

-442 LRPHLGQGGKI
+442 LRPYLSQGGKI
-453 GLANLARRKHQNS
+453 GFANLARRKNQNS

-478 LFSLISVRTFLIDDW
+478 LFSLISVRSFLINDW
-493 QQQLTEDTPNLFLFN
+493 QQQLKQDTPNLFLFN

-515 SLVDSMEQQG
+515 SLLTSMAQEG
-525 LTTQALTFFP
+525 LTTQGVNFYP

-542 EPKVHNPRGD
+542 EPKVENPRGD
-552 RELNITWSQNL
+552 RELNLTWSKTL
-563 PAGNSISEG
+563 SSGNTVISG
-572 QWWESSDTGANNSPL
+572 QWWEDEAANPL
-587 EVSIEADYAQDMGL
+587 EVSIESDYARDMGL
-601 ILGQSLTFNVAGT
+601 TLGQTLTFNVAGIN
-614 QHQAVLSNLRKVDW
+614 HKALFSNIREVDW
-628 SSMQPN
+628 SSMAPN
-634 FFLVFSHPLVE
+634 FFFVFSKPLVD

-658 PKDRSKLGPLL
+658 PQDRSKLGPLL

-699 SILVMVLGAGIL
+699 SILVMVLGAGVL

-734 GASKS
+734 GASKA
-739 LIRSILLVEYAS
+739 LIRTILLVEYAS
-751 LGFVSGLI
+751 LGFVAGLI

-766 LVAVLQN
+766 LVAVLQH
-773 QLFQMPIQFHWPLW
+773 QLFQMPLQLHWPLW
-787 ILTPFTGM
+787 VLTPFTGM
-795 LIIGAC
+795 VIIGSC

-819 QT
+819 QA

>member
-21 LFVALV
+21 LFVALI
-27 LAVTSVTSISLFT
+27 LATTSVTSISLFT
-40 HQVKQSMVV
+40 HQVKQSMVA

-61 NSSQPVPELWLS
+61 NSSQPVSDLWLE
-73 KAQDLPLQ
+73 KAQALALQ

-106 SQNHPLR
+106 SKNYPLR
-113 GEITVGNAAFDL
+113 GEISVSNAAFEL

-144 LASLNAS
+144 LASLNAK
-151 LNDTID
+151 LNETID

-169 IAEPDQASGFASFA
+169 ISEPDQASGFASFA
-183 PRAMMNLSD
+183 PSAMMHLSD
-192 LAATEAVQTGSR
+192 LEATEAVQTGSR
-204 VTYRWLLAGPDSALN
+204 VKHRWLLAGDKDQLN
-219 SLKKQITPLLTNGQ
+219 SLKQEIAPGLRPDQ
-233 KWQSPTDG
+233 KWQSPEDG
-241 NANMAATLD
+241 NANVAATLD

-294 KPNQLRLLYLSQ
+294 KPKQLRLLYLSQ
-306 MILLALLALL
+306 MVLLALMALL

-331 LVSDYIQTSS
+331 LVSDYIQASS
-341 MIPPLEPFILGAG
+341 VIPPLAPFILGAG

-388 TNIGHLAIG
+388 ANLGHLVIG

-407 HSQSLL
+407 HSQSIL
-413 ISSALIVGV
+413 ISSALIIGV
-422 VIILILLALLANLLI
+422 FVILALLALLANALI
-437 KLGNK
+437 RLGNR
-442 LRPHLGQGGKI
+442 LRPYLSQGGKI
-453 GLANLARRKHQNS
+453 GFANLARRKNQNS

-478 LFSLISVRTFLIDDW
+478 LFSLISVRSFLINDW
-493 QQQLTEDTPNLFLFN
+493 QQQLNQDTPNLFLFN
-508 IYQQQRE
+508 IYEQQRE
-515 SLVDSMEQQG
+515 SLLTSMEQEGLATQG
-525 LTTQALTFFP
+525 LNFYP

-542 EPKVHNPRGD
+542 EPKLENPRGS
-552 RELNITWSQNL
+552 RELNLTWNNEL
-563 PAGNSISEG
+563 PSGNSIVGG
-572 QWWESSDTGANNSPL
+572 QWWGDKGTSEL
-587 EVSIEADYAQDMGL
+587 EVSIESDYADQMGL
-601 ILGQSLTFNVAGT
+601 TLGQKLTFNVAGIDHKAT
-614 QHQAVLSNLRKVDW
+614 LSNLREVDW

-634 FFLVFSHPLVE
+634 FFFVFSQPLVE
-645 ANSASYMASVYIA
+645 ENSASYMASVFIA
-658 PKDRSKLGPLL
+658 PEDRSKLGPLL

-699 SILVMVLGAGIL
+699 SILVMVLGAGVL

-751 LGFVSGLI
+751 LGFVAGLI

-773 QLFQMPIQFHWPLW
+773 QLFQMPLQLHWPLW
-787 ILTPFTGM
+787 VFTPFTGM
-795 LIIGAC
+795 LIIGSC

>member
-1 MFKLAARLAWRD
+1 MLKLAARLAWRD

-21 LFVALV
+21 LLIALI
-27 LAVTSVTSISLFT
+27 LATTSVTSISLFT
-40 HQVKQSMVV
+40 HQVKQSMQA

-61 NSSQPVPELWLS
+61 NSSQPVPTLWREKALDLS
-73 KAQDLPLQ
+73 LQ
-81 QAQLS
+81 QAHLS

-99 LASIKAV
+99 LARIKAV
-106 SQNHPLR
+106 SDTYPLR
-113 GEITVGNAAFDL
+113 GEISVSSAAFEV
-125 GKAIQHG
+125 GQVIEHG

-151 LNDTID
+151 VNETID

-169 IAEPDQASGFASFA
+169 ISEPDQASGFSSFA
-183 PRAMMNLSD
+183 PSAMMNLAD

-204 VTYRWLLAGPDSALN
+204 VRHRWLLAGKEDDLN
-219 SLKKQITPLLTNGQ
+219 TLKENISPNLTSNQ
-233 KWQSPTDG
+233 TWQSPQDG
-241 NANMAATLD
+241 NANVAATLD

-294 KPNQLRLLYLSQ
+294 KPQQLRLLYLSQ
-306 MILLALLALL
+306 MVFLALIALL
-316 ISLPLAWGLYQGLLL
+316 ISLPLAFGLYQGLLL
-331 LVSDYIQTSS
+331 VVSEYIKASS
-341 MIPPLEPFILGAG
+341 IIPPLSPFILGAA

-374 APAQVL
+374 APAQVF

-388 TNIGHLAIG
+388 TNLGHLIIG
-397 FSAVI
+397 FGAVI

-407 HSQSLL
+407 HSQSIL
-413 ISSALIVGV
+413 ISTALILGV
-422 VIILILLALLANLLI
+422 SVILALLALLANVLI
-437 KLGNK
+437 KLGNR
-442 LRPHLGQGGKI
+442 LRPYLSQGGKI
-453 GLANLARRKHQNS
+453 GFANLARRKNQNS

-478 LFSLISVRTFLIDDW
+478 LFSLISVRSFLINDW
-493 QQQLTEDTPNLFLFN
+493 QQQLKQDTPNLFLFN

-515 SLVDSMEQQG
+515 SLLTSMEQEG
-525 LTTQALTFFP
+525 LTTDGVTFYP

-542 EPKVHNPRGD
+542 EPKVDNPRGD
-552 RELNITWSQNL
+552 RELNLTWSEML
-563 PAGNSISEG
+563 SPGNSVIEG
-572 QWWESSDTGANNSPL
+572 QWWKNGASNPL
-587 EVSIEADYAQDMGL
+587 EVSIESDYAQDMGL
-601 ILGQSLTFNVAGT
+601 ILGQTLTFNVAGISRKAT
-614 QHQAVLSNLRKVDW
+614 FSNIREVDW

-634 FFLVFSHPLVE
+634 FFFVFSQPLVD

-658 PKDRSKLGPLL
+658 PQDRSKIGPLL
-669 RQQPTISML
+669 RQQPTVSML

-739 LIRSILLVEYAS
+739 LIRTILLVEYAS
-751 LGFVSGLI
+751 LGFIAGLI

-766 LVAVLQN
+766 LVAVLQH
-773 QLFQMPIQFHWPLW
+773 QLFQMPLQLHWPLW
-787 ILTPFTGM
+787 VLTPFTGM
-795 LIIGAC
+795 VIIGSC

-806 RTVVTAPPLRTLR
+806 RTVVTAPPLKTLR
-819 QT
+819 QG

>member
-1 MFKLAARLAWRD
+1 MLKLAARLAWRD

-21 LFVALV
+21 LFVALI
-27 LAVTSVTSISLFT
+27 LAITSVTSISLFT
-40 HQVKQSMVV
+40 HQVKQSMVA
-49 QGADLIAADLRL
+49 QGANLIAADLRL
-61 NSSQPVPELWLS
+61 TGSQPISEDWRIKADNLS
-73 KAQDLPLQ
+73 LQ
-81 QAQLS
+81 QAQVS
-86 QFQAMVFADQGMQ
+86 QFQAMVFAQEGMQ

-106 SQNHPLR
+106 SDSYPLR
-113 GEITVGNAAFDL
+113 GELSVGTAAFDL
-125 GKAIQHG
+125 GTVIAQG
-132 PKQGEIWPDSRL
+132 PKRGEIWPDSRL
-144 LASLNAS
+144 LSSLNAR

-157 VGQLSLKISQIL
+157 VGQLSLKISHIL
-169 IAEPDQASGFASFA
+169 ITEPDQASGFSSFA
-183 PRAMMNLSD
+183 PRAMMHLQD
-192 LAATEAVQTGSR
+192 LAATAAVQTGSR
-204 VTYRWLLAGPDSALN
+204 IKHRWLLAGQADALTGLQA
-219 SLKKQITPLLTNGQ
+219 SITPLLAPGQ
-233 KWQSPTDG
+233 KWQSPNDG
-241 NANMAATLD
+241 NANVAATLD

-294 KPNQLRLLYLSQ
+294 KPKQLRLLYFSQ

-316 ISLPLAWGLYQGLLL
+316 ISLPLAWGLYQALLW
-331 LVSDYIQTSS
+331 VVADYIQGALL
-341 MIPPLEPFILGAG
+341 IPPFEPFILGAG

-368 LALAKV
+368 LALAKI
-374 APAQVL
+374 APAEVL

-388 TNIGHLAIG
+388 TNKTHLAIG

-407 HSQSLL
+407 HSQSVL
-413 ISSALIVGV
+413 ISGALIIGV
-422 VIILILLALLANLLI
+422 AIILLLLALLASQLI
-437 KLGNK
+437 KAGNK
-442 LRPHLGQGGKI
+442 IRPYLSQGGKI

-478 LFSLISVRTFLIDDW
+478 LFSLISVRSFLINDW
-493 QQQLTEDTPNLFLFN
+493 QQQLKQDTPNLFLFN
-508 IYQQQRE
+508 IYQQQRQ
-515 SLVDSMEQQG
+515 SLLDSMEEQG

-542 EPKVHNPRGD
+542 EPKLESRRGS
-552 RELNITWSQNL
+552 RELNLTWSPDL
-563 PAGNSISEG
+563 PIGNSISGG
-572 QWWESSDTGANNSPL
+572 QWWNDGATGL
-587 EVSIEADYAQDMGL
+587 EVSVESDYARDMGL
-601 ILGQSLTFNVAGT
+601 RLGQELTFNIAGVEKK
-614 QHQAVLSNLRKVDW
+614 AVLSNLRDVDW

-634 FFLVFSHPLVE
+634 FFFVFSEPLVE

-658 PKDRSKLGPLL
+658 PADRPKLGPLL

-699 SILVMVLGAGIL
+699 SILVMVLGAGVL

-734 GASKS
+734 GASKA
-739 LIRSILLVEYAS
+739 LIRRILWVEYAS
-751 LGFVSGLI
+751 LGFVAGLI
-759 AGVSAEA
+759 AGLGAEA
-766 LVAVLQN
+766 LVAVLQQ
-773 QLFQMPIQFHWPLW
+773 QLFQMPMQLHWPLW
-787 ILTPFTGM
+787 VLTPFTGM
-795 LIIGAC
+795 IIIGAC

-806 RTVVTAPPLRTLR
+806 RTVVTAPPLRTLQ

>member
-1 MFKLAARLAWRD
+1 MLKLAARLAWRD

-21 LFVALV
+21 LLIALI
-27 LAVTSVTSISLFT
+27 LATTSVTSISLFT
-40 HQVKQSMVV
+40 HQVKQSMQA

-61 NSSQPVPELWLS
+61 NSSQPVPTLWREKALDLS
-73 KAQDLPLQ
+73 LQ
-81 QAQLS
+81 QAHLS

-99 LASIKAV
+99 LARIKAV
-106 SQNHPLR
+106 SDTYPLR
-113 GEITVGNAAFDL
+113 GEISVSSAAFEV
-125 GKAIQHG
+125 GQVIEHG

-151 LNDTID
+151 VNETID

-169 IAEPDQASGFASFA
+169 ISEPDQASGFSSFA
-183 PRAMMNLSD
+183 PSAMMNLAD

-204 VTYRWLLAGPDSALN
+204 VRHRWLLAGKEDDLN
-219 SLKKQITPLLTNGQ
+219 TLKENISPNLTSNQ
-233 KWQSPTDG
+233 TWQSPQDG
-241 NANMAATLD
+241 NANVAATLD

-294 KPNQLRLLYLSQ
+294 KPQQLRLLYLSQ
-306 MILLALLALL
+306 MVFLALIALL
-316 ISLPLAWGLYQGLLL
+316 ISLPLAFGLYQGLLL
-331 LVSDYIQTSS
+331 VVSEYIKASS
-341 MIPPLEPFILGAG
+341 IIPPLSPFILGAA

-374 APAQVL
+374 APAQVF

-388 TNIGHLAIG
+388 ANLGHLIIG
-397 FSAVI
+397 FGAVI

-407 HSQSLL
+407 HSQSIL
-413 ISSALIVGV
+413 ISTALILGV
-422 VIILILLALLANLLI
+422 SVILGLLALLANVLI
-437 KLGNK
+437 KLGNR
-442 LRPHLGQGGKI
+442 LRPHLSQGGKI
-453 GLANLARRKHQNS
+453 GFANLARRKNQNS

-478 LFSLISVRTFLIDDW
+478 LFSLISVRSFLINDW
-493 QQQLTEDTPNLFLFN
+493 QQQLKQDTPNLFLFN

-515 SLVDSMEQQG
+515 SLLTSMEQEG
-525 LTTQALTFFP
+525 LTTDGVTFYP

-542 EPKVHNPRGD
+542 EPKVDNPRGD
-552 RELNITWSQNL
+552 RELNLTWSEML
-563 PAGNSISEG
+563 SPGNSVIEG
-572 QWWESSDTGANNSPL
+572 QWWKNGASNPL
-587 EVSIEADYAQDMGL
+587 EVSIESDYAQDMGL
-601 ILGQSLTFNVAGT
+601 ILGQTLTFNVAGISRKAT
-614 QHQAVLSNLRKVDW
+614 FSNIREVDW

-634 FFLVFSHPLVE
+634 FFFVFSQPLVD

-658 PKDRSKLGPLL
+658 PQDRSKIGPLL

-739 LIRSILLVEYAS
+739 LIRTILLVEYAS
-751 LGFVSGLI
+751 LGFIAGLI

-766 LVAVLQN
+766 LVAVLQH
-773 QLFQMPIQFHWPLW
+773 QLFQMPLQLHWPLW
-787 ILTPFTGM
+787 VLTPFTGM
-795 LIIGAC
+795 VIIGSC

-806 RTVVTAPPLRTLR
+806 RTVVTAPPLKTLR
-819 QT
+819 QG

>member
-1 MFKLAARLAWRD
+1 MLKLAARLAWRD

-21 LFVALV
+21 LFVALI
-27 LAVTSVTSISLFT
+27 LAITSVTSISLFT
-40 HQVKQSMVV
+40 HQVKQSMVA
-49 QGADLIAADLRL
+49 QGANLIAADLRL
-61 NSSQPVPELWLS
+61 TGSQPVSEAWRAN
-73 KAQDLPLQ
+73 AQSLALQ

-86 QFQAMVFADQGMQ
+86 QFQAMVFASQGMQ

-106 SQNHPLR
+106 SNNYPLR
-113 GEITVGNAAFDL
+113 GQITVGKAAFDL
-125 GKAIQHG
+125 GTAIANG

-157 VGQLSLKISQIL
+157 VGQLSLKISHIL
-169 IAEPDQASGFASFA
+169 ITEPDQASGFSSFA
-183 PRAMMNLSD
+183 PRAMMHLQD
-192 LAATEAVQTGSR
+192 LEATAAVQTGSR
-204 VTYRWLLAGPDSALN
+204 VKYRWLLAGPAAALTQ
-219 SLKKQITPLLTNGQ
+219 LTQQITPVLAPGQ
-233 KWQSPTDG
+233 RWQTPTDG
-241 NANMAATLD
+241 NANVAATLD

-294 KPNQLRLLYLSQ
+294 KPQQLRLLYLTQ
-306 MILLALLALL
+306 MVLLALLALL
-316 ISLPLAWGLYQGLLL
+316 ISLPLAFGLYQALLL
-331 LVSDYIQTSS
+331 LVADYIDVTSK
-341 MIPPLEPFILGAG
+341 IPPFGPFVLGAG

-374 APAQVL
+374 APAEVL

-388 TNIGHLAIG
+388 TNKTHLAIG

-407 HSQSLL
+407 HSQSVL
-413 ISSALIVGV
+413 ISVALIVGV
-422 VIILILLALLANLLI
+422 AVILLLLSLLASQLI

-442 LRPHLGQGGKI
+442 ARPYLSQGGKI
-453 GLANLARRKHQNS
+453 GFANLARRKHQNS

-478 LFSLISVRTFLIDDW
+478 LFSLISVRSFLINDW
-493 QQQLTEDTPNLFLFN
+493 QQQLKQDTPNLFLFN

-515 SLVDSMEQQG
+515 SLIDSMEQQG

-542 EPKVHNPRGD
+542 EPKLESRRGS
-552 RELNITWSQNL
+552 RELNLTWSPDL
-563 PAGNSISEG
+563 PKGNSISGG
-572 QWWESSDTGANNSPL
+572 QWWDKAATGPL
-587 EVSIEADYAQDMGL
+587 EVSVESDYAKDMGL
-601 ILGQSLTFNVAGT
+601 SLGQELTFNIAGIEKK
-614 QHQAVLSNLRKVDW
+614 AVLSNLRDVDW

-634 FFLVFSHPLVE
+634 FFFVFSQPLVE

-658 PKDRSKLGPLL
+658 PEDRSKLGPLL

-699 SILVMVLGAGIL
+699 SILIMVLGAGLL

-734 GASKS
+734 GASKA

-751 LGFVSGLI
+751 LGFVAGLI

-766 LVAVLQN
+766 LVAVLQH
-773 QLFQMPIQFHWPLW
+773 QLFQMPVQLHWPLW
-787 ILTPFTGM
+787 VLTPFTGM

>member
-1 MFKLAARLAWRD
+1 MLKLAARLAWRD

-21 LFVALV
+21 LLIALI
-27 LAVTSVTSISLFT
+27 LATTSVTSISLFT
-40 HQVKQSMVV
+40 HQVKQSMQA

-61 NSSQPVPELWLS
+61 NSSQPVPTLWREKALDLS
-73 KAQDLPLQ
+73 LQ
-81 QAQLS
+81 QAHLS

-99 LASIKAV
+99 LARIKAV
-106 SQNHPLR
+106 SDTYPLR
-113 GEITVGNAAFDL
+113 GEISVSSAAFEV
-125 GKAIQHG
+125 GQVIEHG

-151 LNDTID
+151 VNETID

-169 IAEPDQASGFASFA
+169 ISEPDQASGFSSFA
-183 PRAMMNLSD
+183 PSAMMNLAD

-204 VTYRWLLAGPDSALN
+204 VRHRWLLAGKEDDLN
-219 SLKKQITPLLTNGQ
+219 TLKENISPNLTSNQ
-233 KWQSPTDG
+233 TWQSPQDG
-241 NANMAATLD
+241 NANVAATLD

-294 KPNQLRLLYLSQ
+294 KPQQLRLLYLSQ
-306 MILLALLALL
+306 MVFLALIALL
-316 ISLPLAWGLYQGLLL
+316 ISLPLAFGLYQGLLL
-331 LVSDYIQTSS
+331 VVSEYIKASS
-341 MIPPLEPFILGAG
+341 IIPPLSPFILGAA

-374 APAQVL
+374 APAQVF

-388 TNIGHLAIG
+388 TNLVHLIIG
-397 FSAVI
+397 FGAVI

-407 HSQSLL
+407 HSQSIL
-413 ISSALIVGV
+413 ISTALILGV
-422 VIILILLALLANLLI
+422 SVILALLALLANVLI
-437 KLGNK
+437 KLGNR
-442 LRPHLGQGGKI
+442 LRPYLSQGGKI
-453 GLANLARRKHQNS
+453 GFANLARRKNQNS

-478 LFSLISVRTFLIDDW
+478 LFSLISVRSFLINDW
-493 QQQLTEDTPNLFLFN
+493 QQQLKQDTPNLFLFN

-515 SLVDSMEQQG
+515 SLLTSMEQEG
-525 LTTQALTFFP
+525 LTTDGVTFYP

-542 EPKVHNPRGD
+542 EPKVDNPRGD
-552 RELNITWSQNL
+552 RELNLTWSEVL
-563 PAGNSISEG
+563 SPGNSVIDG
-572 QWWESSDTGANNSPL
+572 QWWGNGASNPL
-587 EVSIEADYAQDMGL
+587 EVSIESDYAQDMGL
-601 ILGQSLTFNVAGT
+601 ILGQTLTFNVAGISRKAT
-614 QHQAVLSNLRKVDW
+614 FSNIREVDW

-634 FFLVFSHPLVE
+634 FFFVFSQPLVD

-658 PKDRSKLGPLL
+658 PQDRSKIGPLL

-739 LIRSILLVEYAS
+739 LIRTILLVEYAS
-751 LGFVSGLI
+751 LGFVAGLI

-766 LVAVLQN
+766 LVAVLQH
-773 QLFQMPIQFHWPLW
+773 QLFQMPLQLHWPLW
-787 ILTPFTGM
+787 VLTPFTGM
-795 LIIGAC
+795 VIIGSC

-806 RTVVTAPPLRTLR
+806 RTVVTAPPLKTLR
-819 QT
+819 QG

>member
-21 LFVALV
+21 LFVALI
-27 LAVTSVTSISLFT
+27 LAITSVTSISLFT
-40 HQVKQSMVV
+40 HQVKQSMVA

-61 NSSQPVPELWLS
+61 NSSQPAPELWLA
-73 KAQDLPLQ
+73 KAQALSLQ
-81 QAQLS
+81 QAQVS

-99 LASIKAV
+99 LARIKAV
-106 SQNHPLR
+106 SKNYPLR
-113 GEITVGNAAFDL
+113 GEISVGNAAFVL
-125 GKAIQHG
+125 GNAIKHG

-144 LASLNAS
+144 LASLNAT
-151 LNDTID
+151 LKDTID
-157 VGQLSLKISQIL
+157 VGQLSLTITKIL
-169 IAEPDQASGFASFA
+169 ISAPDQASGFSSFA
-183 PRAMMNLSD
+183 PTAMINLND
-192 LAATEAVQTGSR
+192 LEATEAVQTGSR
-204 VTYRWLLAGPDSALN
+204 VTHLWLLAGPTSALN
-219 SLKKQITPLLTNGQ
+219 SLKKRLSPLLTSNH

-331 LVSDYIQTSS
+331 LVTDYIQASS
-341 MIPPLEPFILGAG
+341 MIPPLAPFILGTA

-374 APAQVL
+374 APAEVL

-388 TNIGHLAIG
+388 TNIGHLTIG

-413 ISSALIVGV
+413 ISSALIIGV
-422 VIILILLALLANLLI
+422 AIILILLALIANLLI
-437 KLGNK
+437 KLGNR
-442 LRPHLGQGGKI
+442 LRPYLGQGGKI
-453 GLANLARRKHQNS
+453 GLANLSRRKHQNS

-478 LFSLISVRTFLIDDW
+478 LFSLISVRSFLIEDW
-493 QQQLTEDTPNLFLFN
+493 QQQLKKDTPNLFLFN
-508 IYQQQRE
+508 IYQQQRD
-515 SLVDSMEQQG
+515 SLIDSMEQQG
-525 LTTQALTFFP
+525 LTTKALTFFP

-542 EPKVHNPRGD
+542 DPKVDNPRGD
-552 RELNITWSQNL
+552 RELNLTWSQSL
-563 PAGNSISEG
+563 PAGNSISAG
-572 QWWESSDTGANNSPL
+572 QWWDHANENAGASQL
-587 EVSIEADYAQDMGL
+587 EVSVELDYAQDIGL
-601 ILGQSLTFNVAGT
+601 TLGQSLTFNVAGI
-614 QHQAVLSNLRKVDW
+614 QHKAILSNLRKVDW

-634 FFLVFSHPLVE
+634 FFFVFSQPLVE

-658 PKDRSKLGPLL
+658 PQDRSKLGPLL

-734 GASKS
+734 GASKA

-751 LGFVSGLI
+751 LGFVAGFI

-773 QLFQMPIQFHWPLW
+773 QLFQMPLQFHWPLW
-787 ILTPFTGM
+787 VLTPFTGM

-806 RTVVTAPPLRTLR
+806 RTVVTSPPLRTLR
-819 QT
+819 QS

>member
-1 MFKLAARLAWRD
+1 MLKLAARLAWRD

-21 LFVALV
+21 LFVALI
-27 LAVTSVTSISLFT
+27 LAITSVTSISLFT
-40 HQVKQSMVV
+40 HQVKQSMVA
-49 QGADLIAADLRL
+49 QGANLIAADLRL
-61 NSSQPVPELWLS
+61 TGSQPISEDWRIKADNLS
-73 KAQDLPLQ
+73 LQ
-81 QAQLS
+81 QAQVS
-86 QFQAMVFADQGMQ
+86 QFQAMVFAQEGMQ

-106 SQNHPLR
+106 SDSYPLR
-113 GEITVGNAAFDL
+113 GELSVGTAAFDL
-125 GKAIQHG
+125 GTVIAQG
-132 PKQGEIWPDSRL
+132 PKRGEIWPDSRL
-144 LASLNAS
+144 LSSLNAR

-157 VGQLSLKISQIL
+157 VGQLSLKISHIL
-169 IAEPDQASGFASFA
+169 ITEPDQASGFSSFA
-183 PRAMMNLSD
+183 PRAMMHLQD
-192 LAATEAVQTGSR
+192 LAATAAVQTGSR
-204 VTYRWLLAGPDSALN
+204 IKHRWLLAGQADALTRLQA
-219 SLKKQITPLLTNGQ
+219 SITPLLAPGQ
-233 KWQSPTDG
+233 KWQSPNDG
-241 NANMAATLD
+241 NANVAATLD

-294 KPNQLRLLYLSQ
+294 KPKQLRLLYFSQ

-316 ISLPLAWGLYQGLLL
+316 ISLPLAWGLYQALLS
-331 LVSDYIQTSS
+331 VVADYIQGAS
-341 MIPPLEPFILGAG
+341 MVPPFEPFLLGAG

-374 APAQVL
+374 APAEVL

-388 TNIGHLAIG
+388 TNKTHLAIG

-407 HSQSLL
+407 HSQSVL
-413 ISSALIVGV
+413 ISGALIIGV
-422 VIILILLALLANLLI
+422 AIILLLLALLASQLI
-437 KLGNK
+437 KAGNK
-442 LRPHLGQGGKI
+442 IRPYLSQGSKI

-478 LFSLISVRTFLIDDW
+478 LFSLISVRSFLINDW
-493 QQQLTEDTPNLFLFN
+493 QQQLKQDTPNLFLFN
-508 IYQQQRE
+508 IYQQQRQ
-515 SLVDSMEQQG
+515 SLLDSMEEQG

-542 EPKVHNPRGD
+542 EPKLQSRRGS
-552 RELNITWSQNL
+552 RELNLTWSPDL
-563 PAGNSISEG
+563 PIGNSISGG
-572 QWWESSDTGANNSPL
+572 QWWNDGATGL
-587 EVSIEADYAQDMGL
+587 EVSVESDYARDMGL
-601 ILGQSLTFNVAGT
+601 SLGQELTFNIAGIEKK
-614 QHQAVLSNLRKVDW
+614 AVLSNLRDVDW

-634 FFLVFSHPLVE
+634 FFFVFSEPLVE

-658 PKDRSKLGPLL
+658 PADRPKLGPLL

-699 SILVMVLGAGIL
+699 SILVMVLGAGVL

-734 GASKS
+734 GASKA
-739 LIRSILLVEYAS
+739 LIRRILWVEYAS
-751 LGFVSGLI
+751 LGFVAGLI
-759 AGVSAEA
+759 AGLGAEA
-766 LVAVLQN
+766 LVAVLQQ
-773 QLFQMPIQFHWPLW
+773 QLFQMPMQLHWPLW
-787 ILTPFTGM
+787 VLTPFTGM
-795 LIIGAC
+795 IIIGAC

-806 RTVVTAPPLRTLR
+806 RTVVTAPPLRTLQ

>member
-21 LFVALV
+21 LFVALI
-27 LAVTSVTSISLFT
+27 LATTSVTSISLFT
-40 HQVKQSMVV
+40 HQVKQSMVA

-61 NSSQPVPELWLS
+61 TSSQPVPSLWLE
-73 KAQDLPLQ
+73 KAQNLSLQ

-86 QFQAMVFADQGMQ
+86 QFQAMVFAEQGMQ
-99 LASIKAV
+99 LARIKAV
-106 SQNHPLR
+106 SKNYPLR
-113 GEITVGNAAFDL
+113 GEITVSSAAFEL
-125 GKAIQHG
+125 GEVIEHG
-132 PKQGEIWPDSRL
+132 PRQGEIWPDSRL
-144 LASLNAS
+144 LASLNAA

-157 VGQLSLKISQIL
+157 VGQLTLKISQIL
-169 IAEPDQASGFASFA
+169 ISEPDQASGFSSFA
-183 PRAMMNLSD
+183 PSAMMHLAD
-192 LAATEAVQTGSR
+192 LEATDAVQIGSR
-204 VTYRWLLAGPDSALN
+204 VQYRWLLAGNENALT
-219 SLKKQITPLLTNGQ
+219 SLKRHITPLLKSGE

-241 NANMAATLD
+241 NANVAATLD

-294 KPNQLRLLYLSQ
+294 KPKQLRLLYLSQ
-306 MILLALLALL
+306 MVLLALLAVL
-316 ISLPLAWGLYQGLLL
+316 ISLPLAWGLYQGLFL
-331 LVSDYIQTSS
+331 LVSDYIQASS
-341 MIPPLEPFILGAG
+341 VIPPLAPFILGAG

-374 APAQVL
+374 APAEVL

-388 TNIGHLAIG
+388 TNLGHLAIG

-407 HSQSLL
+407 HSQSVL

-422 VIILILLALLANLLI
+422 AIILVLLALVANLLI

-442 LRPHLGQGGKI
+442 LRPYLSQGGKI
-453 GLANLARRKHQNS
+453 GVANLSRRKHQNS

-478 LFSLISVRTFLIDDW
+478 LFSLISVRSFLIDDW
-493 QQQLTEDTPNLFLFN
+493 QQQLKQDTPNLFLFN

-515 SLVDSMEQQG
+515 SLITSMEQQG
-525 LTTQALTFFP
+525 LTTQGLTFFP

-542 EPKVHNPRGD
+542 QPKAEDSHGD
-552 RELNITWSQNL
+552 RELNLTWSQAL

-572 QWWESSDTGANNSPL
+572 QWWNNNNSSQL
-587 EVSIEADYAQDMGL
+587 EVSIESDYAERMGL
-601 ILGQSLTFNVAGT
+601 TLGQSLTFNVAGT
-614 QHQAVLSNLRKVDW
+614 PHKAILSNLREVDW

-634 FFLVFSHPLVE
+634 FFFVFSQPLVD

-658 PKDRSKLGPLL
+658 PQDRSKLGPLL

-686 VQRVVAQLSLAVE
+686 VQGVVAQLSLAVE
-699 SILVMVLGAGIL
+699 SILVMVLGAGAL

-739 LIRSILLVEYAS
+739 LIRRILLVEYAS
-751 LGFVSGLI
+751 LGFLAGLI
-759 AGVSAEA
+759 AGISAEA

-773 QLFQMPIQFHWPLW
+773 QLFQMPLQFHWPLW
-787 ILTPFTGM
+787 VLTPFAGM
-795 LIIGAC
+795 LIIGSC

>member
-27 LAVTSVTSISLFT
+27 LATTSVTSISLFT
-40 HQVKQSMVV
+40 HQVKQSMVA

-61 NSSQPVPELWLS
+61 NTSQPVSQLWLD
-73 KAQDLPLQ
+73 KAQTLSLQ

-86 QFQAMVFADQGMQ
+86 QFQAMVFAQQSMQ

-106 SQNHPLR
+106 SKNYPLR
-113 GEITVGNAAFDL
+113 GEITVSNAAFEL
-125 GKAIQHG
+125 GTAIEHG

-144 LASLNAS
+144 LASLNAT

-169 IAEPDQASGFASFA
+169 ISEPDQASGFSSFA
-183 PRAMMNLSD
+183 PSAMIHLSD
-192 LAATEAVQTGSR
+192 LEATEAVQTGSR
-204 VTYRWLLAGPDSALN
+204 VKHRWLLAGDDNALT
-219 SLKKQITPLLTNGQ
+219 SLKQHITPLLKNGQ
-233 KWQSPTDG
+233 QWQSPEDG
-241 NANMAATLD
+241 NVNVAATLD

-294 KPNQLRLLYLSQ
+294 KPKQLRLLYLSQ
-306 MILLALLALL
+306 MVLLALLALL

-331 LVSDYIQTSS
+331 LVSDYIKASS
-341 MIPPLEPFILGAG
+341 VIPPLTPFILGAG

-374 APAQVL
+374 APAEVL

-388 TNIGHLAIG
+388 TNIGHFTIG
-397 FSAVI
+397 FGAVI

-407 HSQSLL
+407 HSQSVL

-422 VIILILLALLANLLI
+422 AIIVILLALLANLLI
-437 KLGNK
+437 RLGNK
-442 LRPHLGQGGKI
+442 LRPHLSQGGKI
-453 GLANLARRKHQNS
+453 GIANLSRRKHQNS

-478 LFSLISVRTFLIDDW
+478 LFSLISVRSFLINDW
-493 QQQLTEDTPNLFLFN
+493 QQQLNQDTPNLFLFN

-515 SLVDSMEQQG
+515 SLVTSMEQQG
-525 LTTQALTFFP
+525 LTTQGLTFFP

-542 EPKVHNPRGD
+542 EPKVENPRGD
-552 RELNITWSQNL
+552 RELNLTWSQTI

-572 QWWESSDTGANNSPL
+572 QWWNNNNSSQL
-587 EVSIEADYAQDMGL
+587 EVSIESDYAEQMGL
-601 ILGQSLTFNVAGT
+601 TLGQSLTFNVAGT
-614 QHQAVLSNLRKVDW
+614 PRKAILSNLREVDW

-634 FFLVFSHPLVE
+634 FFFVFSQPMAE

-658 PKDRSKLGPLL
+658 PQDRSKLGPLL

-751 LGFVSGLI
+751 LGFVAGLI

-773 QLFQMPIQFHWPLW
+773 QLFQMPLQFHWPLW
-787 ILTPFTGM
+787 VLTPFAGM
-795 LIIGAC
+795 LIIGSC

>member
-1 MFKLAARLAWRD
+1 MLKLAARLAWRD

-21 LFVALV
+21 LFVALI
-27 LAVTSVTSISLFT
+27 LAITSVTSISLFT
-40 HQVKQSMVV
+40 HQVKQSMVA
-49 QGADLIAADLRL
+49 QGANLIAADLRL
-61 NSSQPVPELWLS
+61 TGSQPISEDWRIKADNLS
-73 KAQDLPLQ
+73 LQ
-81 QAQLS
+81 QAQVS
-86 QFQAMVFADQGMQ
+86 QFQAMVFAQEGMQ

-106 SQNHPLR
+106 SDSYPLR
-113 GEITVGNAAFDL
+113 GELSVGKAAFDL
-125 GKAIQHG
+125 GTVIAQG
-132 PKQGEIWPDSRL
+132 PKRGEIWPDSRL
-144 LASLNAS
+144 LSSLNAR

-157 VGQLSLKISQIL
+157 VGQLSLKISHIL
-169 IAEPDQASGFASFA
+169 ITEPDQASGFSSFA
-183 PRAMMNLSD
+183 PRAMMHLQD
-192 LAATEAVQTGSR
+192 LAATAAVQTGSR
-204 VTYRWLLAGPDSALN
+204 IKHRWLLAGQADALTGLQA
-219 SLKKQITPLLTNGQ
+219 SITPLLAPGQ
-233 KWQSPTDG
+233 KWQSPNDG
-241 NANMAATLD
+241 NANVAATLD

-294 KPNQLRLLYLSQ
+294 KPKQLRLLYFSQ

-316 ISLPLAWGLYQGLLL
+316 ISLPLAWGLYQALLW
-331 LVSDYIQTSS
+331 VVADYIQGASL
-341 MIPPLEPFILGAG
+341 IPPLEPFILGAG

-374 APAQVL
+374 APAEVL

-388 TNIGHLAIG
+388 TNKTHLAIG

-407 HSQSLL
+407 HSQSVL
-413 ISSALIVGV
+413 ISGALIIGV
-422 VIILILLALLANLLI
+422 AIILLLLALLASQLI
-437 KLGNK
+437 KAGNK
-442 LRPHLGQGGKI
+442 IRPYLSQGGKI

-478 LFSLISVRTFLIDDW
+478 LFSLISVRSFLINDW
-493 QQQLTEDTPNLFLFN
+493 QQQLKQDTPNLFLFN
-508 IYQQQRE
+508 IYQQQRQ
-515 SLVDSMEQQG
+515 SLLDSMEEQG

-542 EPKVHNPRGD
+542 EPKLQSRRGS
-552 RELNITWSQNL
+552 RELNLTWSPDL
-563 PAGNSISEG
+563 PIGNSISGG
-572 QWWESSDTGANNSPL
+572 QWWNDGATGL
-587 EVSIEADYAQDMGL
+587 EVSVESDYARDMGL
-601 ILGQSLTFNVAGT
+601 SLGQELTFNIAGIEKK
-614 QHQAVLSNLRKVDW
+614 AVLSNLRDVDW

-634 FFLVFSHPLVE
+634 FFFVFSEPLVE

-658 PKDRSKLGPLL
+658 PADRPKLGPLL

-699 SILVMVLGAGIL
+699 SILVMVLGAGVL

-734 GASKS
+734 GASKA
-739 LIRSILLVEYAS
+739 LIRRILWVEYAS
-751 LGFVSGLI
+751 LGFVAGLI
-759 AGVSAEA
+759 AGLGAEA
-766 LVAVLQN
+766 LVAVLQQ
-773 QLFQMPIQFHWPLW
+773 QLFQMPMQLHWPLW
-787 ILTPFTGM
+787 VLTPFTGM
-795 LIIGAC
+795 IIIGAC

-806 RTVVTAPPLRTLR
+806 RTVVTAPPLRTLQ

>member
-27 LAVTSVTSISLFT
+27 LATTSVTSISLFT
-40 HQVKQSMVV
+40 HQVKQSMVA

-61 NSSQPVPELWLS
+61 NSSQPVPTLWLE
-73 KAQDLPLQ
+73 KAQARSLQ

-99 LASIKAV
+99 LTRIKAV
-106 SQNHPLR
+106 SKNYPLR
-113 GEITVGNAAFDL
+113 GEISVSSAAFEL
-125 GKAIQHG
+125 GTAIQHG

-144 LASLNAS
+144 LASINAK

-157 VGQLSLKISQIL
+157 VGQLSLKITQIL
-169 IAEPDQASGFASFA
+169 ISEPDQASGFASFA
-183 PRAMMNLSD
+183 PSAMMHLSD
-192 LAATEAVQTGSR
+192 LAATGAVQTGSR
-204 VTYRWLLAGPDSALN
+204 VRHRWLLAGNEDALAD
-219 SLKKQITPLLTNGQ
+219 LKQDIAPVLRPGQIWQTP
-233 KWQSPTDG
+233 KDG
-241 NANMAATLD
+241 NANVAATFD

-294 KPNQLRLLYLSQ
+294 KPKQLRLLYLSQ
-306 MILLALLALL
+306 MILLALIALL
-316 ISLPLAWGLYQGLLL
+316 ISLPLAWGLYQGLLM
-331 LVSDYIQTSS
+331 LVSDYIQASS
-341 MIPPLEPFILGAG
+341 IIPPLAPFMLGAG

-388 TNIGHLAIG
+388 ANPGHLMIG

-402 ALVYW
+402 VLVYW
-407 HSQSLL
+407 HSQSVL
-413 ISSALIVGV
+413 ISGALIIGV
-422 VIILILLALLANLLI
+422 CSILVLLALFANVLI
-437 KLGNK
+437 KLGNT
-442 LRPHLGQGGKI
+442 LRPYLSQGSKI
-453 GLANLARRKHQNS
+453 GLANLVRRKNQNS

-478 LFSLISVRTFLIDDW
+478 LFSLISVRSFLINDW
-493 QQQLTEDTPNLFLFN
+493 QQQLNQDTPNLFLFN

-515 SLVDSMEQQG
+515 PLLTSMAQEG
-525 LTTQALTFFP
+525 LSTKGLYFFP

-542 EPKVHNPRGD
+542 EPKLVNPHGD
-552 RELNITWSQNL
+552 RELNLTWSQEL
-563 PAGNSISEG
+563 PAGNKIIGG
-572 QWWESSDTGANNSPL
+572 QWWSGGQTNTL
-587 EVSIEADYAQDMGL
+587 EVSIESDYAEEMGL
-601 ILGQSLTFNVAGT
+601 TLGQKLTFNVAGII
-614 QHQAVLSNLRKVDW
+614 HKAIFSNLREVDW

-634 FFLVFSHPLVE
+634 FFFVFSQPLVA
-645 ANSASYMASVYIA
+645 ANSVSYMASVFIA
-658 PKDRSKLGPLL
+658 PEDRSKLGPLL

-678 DVDQILQQ
+678 DVDQILQR
-686 VQRVVAQLSLAVE
+686 VQRLVAQLSLAVE

-739 LIRSILLVEYAS
+739 LIRTILLVEYAS
-751 LGFVSGLI
+751 LGFVAGLI

-773 QLFQMPIQFHWPLW
+773 QLFQLPLQFHWPLW
-787 ILTPFTGM
+787 VLTPFTGM
-795 LIIGAC
+795 IIIGSC

-806 RTVVTAPPLRTLR
+806 RTVVTSPPLRTLR

>member
-1 MFKLAARLAWRD
+1 MLKLAARLAWRD

-21 LFVALV
+21 LFVALI
-27 LAVTSVTSISLFT
+27 LAITSVTSISLFT
-40 HQVKQSMVV
+40 HQVKQSMVA
-49 QGADLIAADLRL
+49 QGANLIAADLRL
-61 NSSQPVPELWLS
+61 TGSQPISEDWRIKADNLS
-73 KAQDLPLQ
+73 LQ
-81 QAQLS
+81 QAQVS
-86 QFQAMVFADQGMQ
+86 QFQAMVFAQEGMQ

-106 SQNHPLR
+106 SDSYPLR
-113 GEITVGNAAFDL
+113 GELSVGKAAFDL
-125 GKAIQHG
+125 GTVIAQG
-132 PKQGEIWPDSRL
+132 PKRGEIWPDSRL
-144 LASLNAS
+144 LSSLNAR

-157 VGQLSLKISQIL
+157 VGQLSLKISHIL
-169 IAEPDQASGFASFA
+169 ITEPDQASGFSSFA
-183 PRAMMNLSD
+183 PRAMMHLQD
-192 LAATEAVQTGSR
+192 LVATAAVQTGSR
-204 VTYRWLLAGPDSALN
+204 IKHRWLLAGQADALTGLQA
-219 SLKKQITPLLTNGQ
+219 SITPLLAPGQ
-233 KWQSPTDG
+233 KWQSPNDG
-241 NANMAATLD
+241 NANVAATLD

-294 KPNQLRLLYLSQ
+294 KPKQLRLLYFSQ

-316 ISLPLAWGLYQGLLL
+316 ISLPLAWGLYQALLW
-331 LVSDYIQTSS
+331 VVADYIQGASL
-341 MIPPLEPFILGAG
+341 IPPLEPFILGAG

-374 APAQVL
+374 APAEVL

-388 TNIGHLAIG
+388 TNKTHLAIG

-407 HSQSLL
+407 HSQSVL
-413 ISSALIVGV
+413 ISGALIIGV
-422 VIILILLALLANLLI
+422 AIILLLLALLASQLI
-437 KLGNK
+437 KAGNK
-442 LRPHLGQGGKI
+442 IRPYLSQGSKI

-478 LFSLISVRTFLIDDW
+478 LFSLISVRSFLINDW
-493 QQQLTEDTPNLFLFN
+493 QQQLKQDTPNLFLFN
-508 IYQQQRE
+508 IYQQQRQ
-515 SLVDSMEQQG
+515 SLLDSMEEQG

-542 EPKVHNPRGD
+542 EPKLQSRRGS
-552 RELNITWSQNL
+552 RELNLTWSPDL
-563 PAGNSISEG
+563 PIGNSISGG
-572 QWWESSDTGANNSPL
+572 QWWNDGATGL
-587 EVSIEADYAQDMGL
+587 EVSVESDYARDMGL
-601 ILGQSLTFNVAGT
+601 SLGQELTFNIAGIEKK
-614 QHQAVLSNLRKVDW
+614 AVLSNLRDVDW

-634 FFLVFSHPLVE
+634 FFFVFSEPLVE

-658 PKDRSKLGPLL
+658 PADRPKLGPLL

-699 SILVMVLGAGIL
+699 SILVMVLGAGVL

-734 GASKS
+734 GARKA
-739 LIRSILLVEYAS
+739 LIRRILWVEYAS
-751 LGFVSGLI
+751 LGFVAGLI
-759 AGVSAEA
+759 AGLGAEA
-766 LVAVLQN
+766 LVAVLQQ
-773 QLFQMPIQFHWPLW
+773 QLFQMPMQLHWPLW
-787 ILTPFTGM
+787 VLTPFTGM
-795 LIIGAC
+795 IIIGAC

-806 RTVVTAPPLRTLR
+806 RTVVTAPPLRTLQ